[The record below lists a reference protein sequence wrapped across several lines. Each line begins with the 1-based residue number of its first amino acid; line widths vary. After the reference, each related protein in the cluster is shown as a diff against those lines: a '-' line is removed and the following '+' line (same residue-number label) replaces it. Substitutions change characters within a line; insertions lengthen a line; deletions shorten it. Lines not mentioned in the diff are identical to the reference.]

1 MRPKYLALHPTRLCK
16 CMHDSKRLRPAI
28 FAATMLQGLR
38 CICPPAPALLPAL
51 PGWRALCAAVLLG
64 AALPAFAAPSF
75 EQVRQAFASSESVLL
90 DRHGEEL
97 HRLRTNPQVRRGQW
111 VALEDISP
119 ALQTAMVYSEDKR
132 FYEHS
137 GVDWK
142 AAGAAAWGNLWNQKT
157 RGASTLTMQ
166 LVGLIDEDLRRG
178 AQRRSLMQKLGQ
190 TVAAQTLDAQWKK
203 SEILEAY
210 LNLVPFRG
218 EIVGIDALSR
228 TLFGK
233 AAHGLNEREAAI
245 AAVLVRAP
253 NAKPQA
259 VAQRACGLL
268 AQLQNVPRTPLL
280 CDSLSLF
287 ATGVMQ
293 RKAWSPSEGM
303 APHLAQRLLAGKA
316 GGSEVRTTL
325 SAPLQ
330 RYATE
335 QLRQTMHELSGR
347 NVRDG
352 AIVVLDNAT
361 GEVLAWV
368 GASAS
373 TSSAPQVDY
382 VLALR
387 QPGSTLKPFLYAQAI
402 AERRLTA
409 ASLLDDSSAA
419 IPTQSGLYVP
429 KNYDLNFRGWVSVR
443 QALAASLNVPAVRT
457 IGMVGVNRFA
467 SQLQRL
473 GIPLPH
479 TGDHYGY
486 SLALGSAEMSLLQ
499 LTNAY
504 RTLANGGL
512 HGQTHVQPAPSAS
525 ARKQTSPAALD
536 ARASFIVSH
545 ILSDNNA
552 RIATFGSNSV
562 LHTRFWTAVKT
573 GTSKDMRDN
582 WAIGYSERYTV
593 GVWVGNAQGQA
604 MWNVSGTTGAAP
616 VWAAIMRYLHRN
628 TPSHAPRPPAGLVQ
642 TRVDFGQPT
651 PSAAPASA
659 RPATLSTPPASHTEP
674 ARMEWFIQ
682 GTEQA
687 SFMRPQPA
695 AHTGAAHILNP
706 VNGTLLALDPDIPPK
721 RQRLWLRASAN
732 TGATHRWLINGK
744 PVGKGPALPWMPWP
758 GKHRIALQNA
768 QGQTLDEVQIEV
780 RGAAAKPQGHA
791 AAKRQQRPGPP
802 R

>member
-1 MRPKYLALHPTRLCK
+1 M
-16 CMHDSKRLRPAI
+16 KRLDAMPTAPMRGICLRA
-28 FAATMLQGLR
+28 FA
-38 CICPPAPALLPAL
+38 CALVFA
-51 PGWRALCAAVLLG
+51 
-64 AALPAFAAPSF
+64 AALPAHAIPSF
-75 EQVRQAFASSESVLL
+75 SQVKQEFASSESILL
-90 DRHGEEL
+90 DRDGVEL
-97 HRLRTNPQVRRGQW
+97 HRLRTNPNIRRGQW

-119 ALQTAMVYSEDKR
+119 ALQTAMVFSEDKR

-142 AAGAAAWGNLWNQKT
+142 AVSAAAWGNLWNEKT
-157 RGASTLTMQ
+157 RGASTLSMQ
-166 LVGLIDEDLRRG
+166 LVGLVNEDLRRG
-178 AQRRSLMQKLGQ
+178 QQRRTLLQKFGQ
-190 TVAAQTLDAQWKK
+190 AVSAQKLDAQWEK

-233 AAHGLNEREAAI
+233 AAHGLNAREAAI
-245 AAVLVRAP
+245 AAALVRAP
-253 NAKPQA
+253 NATPPA

-287 ATGVMQ
+287 ATGAMQ
-293 RKAWSPSEGM
+293 RKAWSPSEGI
-303 APHLAQRLLAGKA
+303 APHVAQRLLAGQQA
-316 GGSEVRTTL
+316 SGGSVRSTL

-330 RYATE
+330 RYAAE
-335 QLRQTMHELSGR
+335 QLRQTMHELTGR

-409 ASLLDDSSAA
+409 ASLLDDSAAA

-429 KNYDLNFRGWVSVR
+429 KNYDRHFRGWVSLR
-443 QALAASLNVPAVRT
+443 QAMASSLNVPAVRT

-467 SQLQRL
+467 EQLQRL
-473 GIPLPH
+473 GISLSH
-479 TGDHYGY
+479 TGDYYGY

-499 LTNAY
+499 LSNAY
-504 RTLANGGL
+504 RALANGGRYSETRIL
-512 HGQTHVQPAPSAS
+512 FQPDQQQAAASTSQPAS
-525 ARKQTSPAALD
+525 KPALQPAFRQALD

-552 RIATFGSNSV
+552 RIPTFGSNSV
-562 LHTRFWTAVKT
+562 LHTRFWSAVKT

-582 WAIGYSERYTV
+582 WALGYSERYTV

-604 MWNVSGTTGAAP
+604 MWDVSGTTGAAP
-616 VWAAIMRYLHRN
+616 IWASVMRYLHRS
-628 TPSHAPRPPAGLVQ
+628 TPSYPPQPPAGLVR
-642 TRVDFGQPT
+642 TRVEFGS
-651 PSAAPASA
+651 SASSPASA
-659 RPATLSTPPASHTEP
+659 PALKAGIASSNNAEP

-682 GTEQA
+682 GTEQT
-687 SFMRPQPA
+687 SFVRSQQQKTNPA
-695 AHTGAAHILNP
+695 TAHILNP
-706 VNGTLLALDPDIPPK
+706 VHGSLLALDPDIPPK
-721 RQRLWLRASAN
+721 RQRLMLRASA
-732 TGATHRWLINGK
+732 GASANSRWLIDDK
-744 PVGKGPALPWMPWP
+744 LVGKGATVPWMPWP
-758 GKHRIALQNA
+758 GKHRITLQSAN
-768 QGQTLDEVQIEV
+768 GQTLHEVQIEV
-780 RGAAAKPQGHA
+780 RGALVKPGHA
-791 AAKRQQRPGPP
+791 AGVKRAQR
-802 R
+802 

>member
-1 MRPKYLALHPTRLCK
+1 MRGAAASCCFYLLRAFACALV
-16 CMHDSKRLRPAI
+16 
-28 FAATMLQGLR
+28 FA
-38 CICPPAPALLPAL
+38 
-51 PGWRALCAAVLLG
+51 
-64 AALPAFAAPSF
+64 AALPAHAIPSF
-75 EQVRQAFASSESVLL
+75 SQVKQEFASSESILL
-90 DRHGEEL
+90 DRDGVEL
-97 HRLRTNPQVRRGQW
+97 HRLRTNPNIRRGQW

-119 ALQTAMVYSEDKR
+119 ALQTAMVFSEDKR

-142 AAGAAAWGNLWNQKT
+142 AVSAAAWGNLWNEKT
-157 RGASTLTMQ
+157 RGASTLSMQ
-166 LVGLIDEDLRRG
+166 LVGLVNEDLRRG
-178 AQRRSLMQKLGQ
+178 HQRRTLLQKFGQAVSAQKL
-190 TVAAQTLDAQWKK
+190 DAKWKK

-233 AAHGLNEREAAI
+233 AAHGLNAREAAI
-245 AAVLVRAP
+245 AAALVRAP
-253 NAKPQA
+253 NAKPPA
-259 VAQRACGLL
+259 VAQRACGVL

-287 ATGVMQ
+287 ATGAMQ
-293 RKAWSPSEGM
+293 RKAWSPSEGI
-303 APHLAQRLLAGKA
+303 APHVAQRLLAGQA
-316 GGSEVRTTL
+316 SGSSVRSTL

-335 QLRQTMHELSGR
+335 QLRQTMHELTGR

-409 ASLLDDSSAA
+409 ASLLDDSAAA

-429 KNYDLNFRGWVSVR
+429 KNYDRHFRGWVSLR
-443 QALAASLNVPAVRT
+443 QAMASSLNVPAVRT

-467 SQLQRL
+467 EQLQRL
-473 GIPLPH
+473 GISLSH
-479 TGDHYGY
+479 TGDYYGY

-499 LTNAY
+499 LSNAY
-504 RTLANGGL
+504 RALANGGRYSETRIL
-512 HGQTHVQPAPSAS
+512 FQPDQQQAAASTSQPAS
-525 ARKQTSPAALD
+525 KPALQPAFRQALD

-552 RIATFGSNSV
+552 RIPTFGSNSV
-562 LHTRFWTAVKT
+562 LHTRFWSAVKT

-582 WAIGYSERYTV
+582 WALGYSERYTV

-604 MWNVSGTTGAAP
+604 MWDVSGTTGAAP
-616 VWAAIMRYLHRN
+616 IWASVMRYLHRS
-628 TPSHAPRPPAGLVQ
+628 TPSRPPQPPAGLVR
-642 TRVDFGQPT
+642 TRVEFGS
-651 PSAAPASA
+651 SASSPASA
-659 RPATLSTPPASHTEP
+659 PALKAGIASSNNAEP

-682 GTEQA
+682 GTEQT
-687 SFMRPQPA
+687 SFVRSQQQKTNPA
-695 AHTGAAHILNP
+695 TAHILNP
-706 VNGTLLALDPDIPPK
+706 VHGSLLALDPDIPPK
-721 RQRLWLRASAN
+721 RQRLMLRASA
-732 TGATHRWLINGK
+732 GASANSRWLIDDK
-744 PVGKGPALPWMPWP
+744 LVGKGATVPWMPWP
-758 GKHRIALQNA
+758 GKHRITLQSAN
-768 QGQTLDEVQIEV
+768 GQTLHEVQIEV
-780 RGAAAKPQGHA
+780 RGALVKPGHA
-791 AAKRQQRPGPP
+791 AGVKRAQR
-802 R
+802 

>member
-1 MRPKYLALHPTRLCK
+1 MRGICLRAFACALV
-16 CMHDSKRLRPAI
+16 
-28 FAATMLQGLR
+28 FA
-38 CICPPAPALLPAL
+38 
-51 PGWRALCAAVLLG
+51 
-64 AALPAFAAPSF
+64 AALPAHAIPSF
-75 EQVRQAFASSESVLL
+75 SQVKQEFASSESILL
-90 DRHGEEL
+90 DRDGVEL
-97 HRLRTNPQVRRGQW
+97 HRLRTNPNIRRGQW

-119 ALQTAMVYSEDKR
+119 ALQTAMVFSEDKR

-142 AAGAAAWGNLWNQKT
+142 AVSAAAWGNLWNEKT
-157 RGASTLTMQ
+157 RGASTLSMQ
-166 LVGLIDEDLRRG
+166 LVGLVNEDLRRG
-178 AQRRSLMQKLGQ
+178 QQRRTLLQKFGQ
-190 TVAAQTLDAQWKK
+190 AVSAQKLDAQWEK

-233 AAHGLNEREAAI
+233 AAHGLNAREAAI
-245 AAVLVRAP
+245 AAALVRAP
-253 NAKPQA
+253 NATPPA

-287 ATGVMQ
+287 ATGAMQ
-293 RKAWSPSEGM
+293 RKAWSPSEGI
-303 APHLAQRLLAGKA
+303 APHVAQRLLAGQQA
-316 GGSEVRTTL
+316 SGGSVRSTL

-330 RYATE
+330 RYAAE
-335 QLRQTMHELSGR
+335 QLRQTMHELTGR

-409 ASLLDDSSAA
+409 ASLLDDSAAA

-429 KNYDLNFRGWVSVR
+429 KNYDRHFRGWVSLR
-443 QALAASLNVPAVRT
+443 QAMASSLNVPAVRT

-467 SQLQRL
+467 EQLQRL
-473 GIPLPH
+473 GISLPH
-479 TGDHYGY
+479 TGDYYGY

-499 LTNAY
+499 LSNAY
-504 RTLANGGL
+504 RALANGGRYSETRIL
-512 HGQTHVQPAPSAS
+512 FQPDQQQAAASASQPAS
-525 ARKQTSPAALD
+525 KPALQPAFRQALD

-552 RIATFGSNSV
+552 RIPTFGSNSV
-562 LHTRFWTAVKT
+562 LHTRFWSAVKT

-582 WAIGYSERYTV
+582 WALGYSERYTV

-604 MWNVSGTTGAAP
+604 MWDVSGTTGAAP
-616 VWAAIMRYLHRN
+616 IWASVMRYLHRS
-628 TPSHAPRPPAGLVQ
+628 TPSYPPQPPAGLVR
-642 TRVDFGQPT
+642 TRVEFGS
-651 PSAAPASA
+651 SASSPASA
-659 RPATLSTPPASHTEP
+659 PALKAGIASSNNAEP

-682 GTEQA
+682 GTEQT
-687 SFMRPQPA
+687 SFVRSQQQKTNPA
-695 AHTGAAHILNP
+695 TAHILNP
-706 VNGTLLALDPDIPPK
+706 VHGSLLALDPDIPPK
-721 RQRLWLRASAN
+721 RQRLMLRASA
-732 TGATHRWLINGK
+732 GASANSRWLIDDK
-744 PVGKGPALPWMPWP
+744 LVGKGATVPWMPWP
-758 GKHRIALQNA
+758 GKHRITLQSAN
-768 QGQTLDEVQIEV
+768 GQTLHEVQIEV
-780 RGAAAKPQGHA
+780 RGALVKPGHA
-791 AAKRQQRPGPP
+791 AGAKRAQR
-802 R
+802 

>member
-1 MRPKYLALHPTRLCK
+1 MARRTAGAAPAAGWEYLSLH
-16 CMHDSKRLRPAI
+16 MKRLDAMPTAPMRGICLRA
-28 FAATMLQGLR
+28 FA
-38 CICPPAPALLPAL
+38 CALVFA
-51 PGWRALCAAVLLG
+51 
-64 AALPAFAAPSF
+64 AALPAHAIPSF
-75 EQVRQAFASSESVLL
+75 SQVKQEFASSESILL
-90 DRHGEEL
+90 DRDGVEL
-97 HRLRTNPQVRRGQW
+97 HRLRTNPNIRRGQW

-119 ALQTAMVYSEDKR
+119 ALQTAMVFSEDKR

-142 AAGAAAWGNLWNQKT
+142 AVSAAAWGNLWNEKT
-157 RGASTLTMQ
+157 RGASTLSMQ
-166 LVGLIDEDLRRG
+166 LVGLVNEDLRRG
-178 AQRRSLMQKLGQ
+178 QQRRTLLQKFGQ
-190 TVAAQTLDAQWKK
+190 AVSAQKLDAQWEK

-233 AAHGLNEREAAI
+233 AAHGLNAREAAI
-245 AAVLVRAP
+245 AAALVRAP
-253 NAKPQA
+253 NATPPA

-287 ATGVMQ
+287 ATGAMQ
-293 RKAWSPSEGM
+293 RKAWSPSEGI
-303 APHLAQRLLAGKA
+303 APHVAQRLLAGQQA
-316 GGSEVRTTL
+316 SGGSVRSTL

-330 RYATE
+330 RYAAE
-335 QLRQTMHELSGR
+335 QLRQTMHELTGR

-409 ASLLDDSSAA
+409 ASLLDDSAAA

-429 KNYDLNFRGWVSVR
+429 KNYDRHFRGWVSLR
-443 QALAASLNVPAVRT
+443 QAMASSLNVPAVRT

-467 SQLQRL
+467 EQLQRL
-473 GIPLPH
+473 GISLSH
-479 TGDHYGY
+479 TGDYYGY

-499 LTNAY
+499 LSNAY
-504 RTLANGGL
+504 RALANGGRYSETRIL
-512 HGQTHVQPAPSAS
+512 FQPDQQQAAASTSQPAS
-525 ARKQTSPAALD
+525 KPALQPAFRQALD

-552 RIATFGSNSV
+552 RIPTFGSNSV
-562 LHTRFWTAVKT
+562 LHTRFWSAVKT

-582 WAIGYSERYTV
+582 WALGYSERYTV

-604 MWNVSGTTGAAP
+604 MWDVSGTTGAAP
-616 VWAAIMRYLHRN
+616 IWASVMRYLHRS
-628 TPSHAPRPPAGLVQ
+628 TPSRPPQPPAGLVR
-642 TRVDFGQPT
+642 TRVEFGS
-651 PSAAPASA
+651 SASSPASA
-659 RPATLSTPPASHTEP
+659 PALKAGIASSNNAEP

-682 GTEQA
+682 GTEQT
-687 SFMRPQPA
+687 SFVRSQQKPNPA
-695 AHTGAAHILNP
+695 TAHILNP
-706 VNGTLLALDPDIPPK
+706 VHGSLLALDPDIPPK
-721 RQRLWLRASAN
+721 RQRLMLRASA
-732 TGATHRWLINGK
+732 GASANSRWLIDDK
-744 PVGKGPALPWMPWP
+744 LVGKGATVPWMPWP
-758 GKHRIALQNA
+758 GKHRITLQSAN
-768 QGQTLDEVQIEV
+768 GQTLHEVQIEV
-780 RGAAAKPQGHA
+780 RGALVKPGHA
-791 AAKRQQRPGPP
+791 AGVKRAQR
-802 R
+802 

>member
-1 MRPKYLALHPTRLCK
+1 MRGICLRAFACALV
-16 CMHDSKRLRPAI
+16 
-28 FAATMLQGLR
+28 FA
-38 CICPPAPALLPAL
+38 
-51 PGWRALCAAVLLG
+51 
-64 AALPAFAAPSF
+64 AALPAHAIPSF
-75 EQVRQAFASSESVLL
+75 SQVKQEFASSESILL
-90 DRHGEEL
+90 DRDGVEL
-97 HRLRTNPQVRRGQW
+97 HRLRTNPNIRRGQW

-119 ALQTAMVYSEDKR
+119 ALQTAMVFSEDKR

-142 AAGAAAWGNLWNQKT
+142 AVSAAAWGNLWNEKT
-157 RGASTLTMQ
+157 RGASTLSMQ
-166 LVGLIDEDLRRG
+166 LVGLVNEDLRRG
-178 AQRRSLMQKLGQ
+178 QQRRTLLQKFGQ
-190 TVAAQTLDAQWKK
+190 AVSAQKLDAQWEK

-233 AAHGLNEREAAI
+233 AAHGLNAREAAI
-245 AAVLVRAP
+245 AAALVRAP
-253 NAKPQA
+253 NATPPA

-287 ATGVMQ
+287 ATGAMQ
-293 RKAWSPSEGM
+293 RKAWSPSEGI
-303 APHLAQRLLAGKA
+303 APHVAQRLLAGQQA
-316 GGSEVRTTL
+316 SGGSVRSTL

-330 RYATE
+330 RYAAE
-335 QLRQTMHELSGR
+335 QLRQTMHELTGR

-409 ASLLDDSSAA
+409 ASLLDDSAAA

-429 KNYDLNFRGWVSVR
+429 KNYDRHFRGWVSLR
-443 QALAASLNVPAVRT
+443 QAMASSLNVPAVRT

-467 SQLQRL
+467 EQLQRL
-473 GIPLPH
+473 GISLSH
-479 TGDHYGY
+479 TGDYYGY

-499 LTNAY
+499 LSNAY
-504 RTLANGGL
+504 RALANGGRYSETRIL
-512 HGQTHVQPAPSAS
+512 FQPDQQQAAASTSQPAS
-525 ARKQTSPAALD
+525 KPALQPAFRQALD

-552 RIATFGSNSV
+552 RIPTFGSNSV
-562 LHTRFWTAVKT
+562 LHTRFWSAVKT

-582 WAIGYSERYTV
+582 WALGYSERYTV

-604 MWNVSGTTGAAP
+604 MWDVSGTTGAAP
-616 VWAAIMRYLHRN
+616 IWASVMRYLHRS
-628 TPSHAPRPPAGLVQ
+628 TPSRPPQPPAGLVR
-642 TRVDFGQPT
+642 TRVEFGS
-651 PSAAPASA
+651 SASSPASA
-659 RPATLSTPPASHTEP
+659 PALKAGIASSNNAEP

-682 GTEQA
+682 GTEQT
-687 SFMRPQPA
+687 SFVRSQQKPNPA
-695 AHTGAAHILNP
+695 TAHILNP
-706 VNGTLLALDPDIPPK
+706 VHGSLLALDPDIPPK
-721 RQRLWLRASAN
+721 RQRLMLRASA
-732 TGATHRWLINGK
+732 GASANSRWLIDDK
-744 PVGKGPALPWMPWP
+744 LVGKGATVPWMPWP
-758 GKHRIALQNA
+758 GKHRITLQSAN
-768 QGQTLDEVQIEV
+768 GQTLHEVQIEV
-780 RGAAAKPQGHA
+780 RGALVKPGHA
-791 AAKRQQRPGPP
+791 AGAKRAQR
-802 R
+802 

>member
-1 MRPKYLALHPTRLCK
+1 MRGICLRAFACALV
-16 CMHDSKRLRPAI
+16 
-28 FAATMLQGLR
+28 FA
-38 CICPPAPALLPAL
+38 
-51 PGWRALCAAVLLG
+51 
-64 AALPAFAAPSF
+64 AALPAHAIPSF
-75 EQVRQAFASSESVLL
+75 SQVKQEFASSESILL
-90 DRHGEEL
+90 DRDGVEL
-97 HRLRTNPQVRRGQW
+97 HRLRTNPNIRRGQW

-119 ALQTAMVYSEDKR
+119 ALQTAMVFSEDKR

-142 AAGAAAWGNLWNQKT
+142 AVSAAAWGNLWNEKT
-157 RGASTLTMQ
+157 RGASTLSMQ
-166 LVGLIDEDLRRG
+166 LVGLVNEDLRRG
-178 AQRRSLMQKLGQ
+178 QQRRTLLQKFGQ
-190 TVAAQTLDAQWKK
+190 AVSAQKLDAQWEK

-233 AAHGLNEREAAI
+233 AAHGLNAREAAI
-245 AAVLVRAP
+245 AAALVRAP
-253 NAKPQA
+253 NATPPA

-287 ATGVMQ
+287 ATGAMQ
-293 RKAWSPSEGM
+293 RKAWSPSEGI
-303 APHLAQRLLAGKA
+303 APHVAQRLLAGQQA
-316 GGSEVRTTL
+316 SGGSVRSTL

-330 RYATE
+330 RYAAE
-335 QLRQTMHELSGR
+335 QLRQTMHELTGR

-409 ASLLDDSSAA
+409 ASLLDDSAAA

-429 KNYDLNFRGWVSVR
+429 KNYDRHFRGWVSLR
-443 QALAASLNVPAVRT
+443 QAMASSLNVPAVRT

-467 SQLQRL
+467 EQLQRL
-473 GIPLPH
+473 GISLSH
-479 TGDHYGY
+479 TGDYYGY

-499 LTNAY
+499 LSNAY
-504 RTLANGGL
+504 RALANGGRYSETRIL
-512 HGQTHVQPAPSAS
+512 FQPDQQQAAASTSQPAS
-525 ARKQTSPAALD
+525 KPALQPAFRQALD

-552 RIATFGSNSV
+552 RIPTFGSNSV
-562 LHTRFWTAVKT
+562 LHTRFWSAVKT

-582 WAIGYSERYTV
+582 WALGYSERYTV

-604 MWNVSGTTGAAP
+604 MWDVSGTTGAAP
-616 VWAAIMRYLHRN
+616 IWASVMRYLHRS
-628 TPSHAPRPPAGLVQ
+628 TPSRPPQPPAGLVR
-642 TRVDFGQPT
+642 TRVEFGS
-651 PSAAPASA
+651 SASSPASA
-659 RPATLSTPPASHTEP
+659 PALKAGIASSNNAEP

-682 GTEQA
+682 GTEQT
-687 SFMRPQPA
+687 SFVRSQQQKTNPA
-695 AHTGAAHILNP
+695 TAHILNP
-706 VNGTLLALDPDIPPK
+706 VHGSLLALDPDIPPK
-721 RQRLWLRASAN
+721 RQRLMLRASA
-732 TGATHRWLINGK
+732 GASANSRWLIDDK
-744 PVGKGPALPWMPWP
+744 LVGKGATVPWMPWP
-758 GKHRIALQNA
+758 GKHRITLQSAN
-768 QGQTLDEVQIEV
+768 GQTLHEVQIEV
-780 RGAAAKPQGHA
+780 RGALVKPGHA
-791 AAKRQQRPGPP
+791 AGAKRAQR
-802 R
+802 

>member
-1 MRPKYLALHPTRLCK
+1 MRGICLRAFACALV
-16 CMHDSKRLRPAI
+16 
-28 FAATMLQGLR
+28 FA
-38 CICPPAPALLPAL
+38 
-51 PGWRALCAAVLLG
+51 
-64 AALPAFAAPSF
+64 AALPAHAIPSF
-75 EQVRQAFASSESVLL
+75 SQVKQEFASSESILL
-90 DRHGEEL
+90 DRDGVEL
-97 HRLRTNPQVRRGQW
+97 HRLRTNPNIRRGQW

-119 ALQTAMVYSEDKR
+119 ALQTAMVFSEDKR

-142 AAGAAAWGNLWNQKT
+142 AVSAAAWGNLWNEKT
-157 RGASTLTMQ
+157 RGASTLSMQ
-166 LVGLIDEDLRRG
+166 LVGLVNEDLRRG
-178 AQRRSLMQKLGQ
+178 QQRRTLLQKFGQ
-190 TVAAQTLDAQWKK
+190 AVSAQKLDAQWEK

-233 AAHGLNEREAAI
+233 AAHGLNAREAAI
-245 AAVLVRAP
+245 AAALVRAP
-253 NAKPQA
+253 NATPPA

-287 ATGVMQ
+287 ATGAMQ
-293 RKAWSPSEGM
+293 RKAWSPSEGI
-303 APHLAQRLLAGKA
+303 APHVAQRLLAGQQA
-316 GGSEVRTTL
+316 SGGSVRSTL

-330 RYATE
+330 RYAAE
-335 QLRQTMHELSGR
+335 QLRQTMHELTGR

-409 ASLLDDSSAA
+409 ASLLDDSAAA

-429 KNYDLNFRGWVSVR
+429 KNYDRHFRGWVSLR
-443 QALAASLNVPAVRT
+443 QAMASSLNVPAVRT

-467 SQLQRL
+467 EQLQRL
-473 GIPLPH
+473 GISLPH
-479 TGDHYGY
+479 TGDYYGY

-499 LTNAY
+499 LSNAY
-504 RTLANGGL
+504 RALANGGRYSETRIL
-512 HGQTHVQPAPSAS
+512 FQPDQQQAAASTSQPAS
-525 ARKQTSPAALD
+525 KPALQPAFRQALD

-552 RIATFGSNSV
+552 RIPTFGSNSV
-562 LHTRFWTAVKT
+562 LHTRFWSAVKT

-582 WAIGYSERYTV
+582 WALGYSERYTV

-604 MWNVSGTTGAAP
+604 MWDVSGTTGAAP
-616 VWAAIMRYLHRN
+616 IWASVMRYLHRS
-628 TPSHAPRPPAGLVQ
+628 TPSYPPQPPAGLVR
-642 TRVDFGQPT
+642 TRVEFGS
-651 PSAAPASA
+651 SASSPASA
-659 RPATLSTPPASHTEP
+659 PALKAGIASSNNAEP

-682 GTEQA
+682 GTEQT
-687 SFMRPQPA
+687 SFVRSQQKPNPA
-695 AHTGAAHILNP
+695 TAHILNP
-706 VNGTLLALDPDIPPK
+706 VHGSLLALDPDIPPK
-721 RQRLWLRASAN
+721 RQRLMLRASA
-732 TGATHRWLINGK
+732 GASANSRWLIDDK
-744 PVGKGPALPWMPWP
+744 LVGKGATVPWMPWP
-758 GKHRIALQNA
+758 GKHRITLQSAN
-768 QGQTLDEVQIEV
+768 GQTLHEVQIEV
-780 RGAAAKPQGHA
+780 RGALVKPGHA
-791 AAKRQQRPGPP
+791 AGVKRAQR
-802 R
+802 

>member
-1 MRPKYLALHPTRLCK
+1 MARRTAGAAPAAGWEYLSLH
-16 CMHDSKRLRPAI
+16 MKRLDAMPTAPMRGICLRA
-28 FAATMLQGLR
+28 FA
-38 CICPPAPALLPAL
+38 CALVFA
-51 PGWRALCAAVLLG
+51 
-64 AALPAFAAPSF
+64 AALPAHAIPSF
-75 EQVRQAFASSESVLL
+75 SQVKQEFASSESILL
-90 DRHGEEL
+90 DRDGVEL
-97 HRLRTNPQVRRGQW
+97 HRLRTNPNIRRGQW

-119 ALQTAMVYSEDKR
+119 ALQTAMVFSEDKR

-142 AAGAAAWGNLWNQKT
+142 AVSAAAWGNLWNEKT
-157 RGASTLTMQ
+157 RGASTLSMQ
-166 LVGLIDEDLRRG
+166 LVGLVNEDLRRG
-178 AQRRSLMQKLGQ
+178 QQRRTLLQKFGQ
-190 TVAAQTLDAQWKK
+190 AVSAQKLDAQWEK

-233 AAHGLNEREAAI
+233 AAHGLNAREAAI
-245 AAVLVRAP
+245 AAALVRAP
-253 NAKPQA
+253 NATPPA

-287 ATGVMQ
+287 ATGAMQ
-293 RKAWSPSEGM
+293 RKAWSPSEGI
-303 APHLAQRLLAGKA
+303 APHVAQRLLAGQQA
-316 GGSEVRTTL
+316 SGGSVRSTL

-330 RYATE
+330 RYAAE
-335 QLRQTMHELSGR
+335 QLRQTMHELTGR

-409 ASLLDDSSAA
+409 ASLLDDSAAA

-429 KNYDLNFRGWVSVR
+429 KNYDRHFRGWVSLR
-443 QALAASLNVPAVRT
+443 QAMASSLNVPAVRT

-467 SQLQRL
+467 EQLQRL
-473 GIPLPH
+473 GISLPH
-479 TGDHYGY
+479 TGDYYGY

-499 LTNAY
+499 LSNAY
-504 RTLANGGL
+504 RALANGGRYSETRIL
-512 HGQTHVQPAPSAS
+512 FQPDQQQAAASASQPAS
-525 ARKQTSPAALD
+525 KPALQPAFRQALD

-552 RIATFGSNSV
+552 RIPTFGSNSV
-562 LHTRFWTAVKT
+562 LHTRFWSAVKT

-582 WAIGYSERYTV
+582 WALGYSERYTV

-604 MWNVSGTTGAAP
+604 MWDVSGTTGAAP
-616 VWAAIMRYLHRN
+616 IWASVMRYLHRS
-628 TPSHAPRPPAGLVQ
+628 TPSYPPQPPAGLVR
-642 TRVDFGQPT
+642 TRVEFGS
-651 PSAAPASA
+651 SASSPASA
-659 RPATLSTPPASHTEP
+659 PALKAGIASSNNAEP

-682 GTEQA
+682 GTEQT
-687 SFMRPQPA
+687 SFVRSQQKPNPA
-695 AHTGAAHILNP
+695 TAHILNP
-706 VNGTLLALDPDIPPK
+706 VHGSLLALDPDIPPK
-721 RQRLWLRASAN
+721 RQRLMLRASA
-732 TGATHRWLINGK
+732 GASANSRWLIDDK
-744 PVGKGPALPWMPWP
+744 LVGKGATVPWMPWP
-758 GKHRIALQNA
+758 GKHRITLQSAN
-768 QGQTLDEVQIEV
+768 GQTLHEVQIEV
-780 RGAAAKPQGHA
+780 RGALVKPGHA
-791 AAKRQQRPGPP
+791 AGAKRAQR
-802 R
+802 

>member
-1 MRPKYLALHPTRLCK
+1 MGGAGRTICSNDWRGLLLALCLSAASLPT
-16 CMHDSKRLRPAI
+16 
-28 FAATMLQGLR
+28 Q
-38 CICPPAPALLPAL
+38 AL
-51 PGWRALCAAVLLG
+51 PS
-64 AALPAFAAPSF
+64 FA
-75 EQVRQAFASSESVLL
+75 QVRQSFASSESVLL
-90 DRHGEEL
+90 DRHGNEL

-119 ALQTAMVYSEDKR
+119 ALQSALIYSEDKR
-132 FYEHS
+132 FYQHS
-137 GVDWK
+137 GVDWR
-142 AAGAAAWGNLWNQKT
+142 AVGAAAWGNVWNQKT

-166 LVGLIDEDLRRG
+166 LVGLMNDDLRRG
-178 AQRRSLMQKLGQ
+178 THRRSLMQKFGQ
-190 TVAAQTLDAQWKK
+190 AISAQTLDAQWQK

-218 EIVGIDALSR
+218 EMVGIDALSR

-233 AAHGLNEREAAI
+233 APHGLNEREAAI

-253 NAKPQA
+253 NATPQA

-268 AQLQNVPRTPLL
+268 AQMHQVARTPLL

-303 APHLAQRLLAGKA
+303 APHLAQRLLAGQP
-316 GGSEVRTTL
+316 GGSQMRTTL

-335 QLRQTMHELSGR
+335 QLRQTLHELTGR

-352 AIVVLDNAT
+352 AIIVLDNAT
-361 GEVLAWV
+361 GDVLAWV
-368 GASAS
+368 GASAT

-382 VLALR
+382 VLAPR

-409 ASLLDDSSAA
+409 ASLLDDSAAA

-429 KNYDLNFRGWVSVR
+429 NNYDRHFRGWVSLR
-443 QALAASLNVPAVRT
+443 QAVAASLNVPAVRT

-467 SQLQRL
+467 DQLQRL
-473 GIPLPH
+473 GITLRH
-479 TGDHYGY
+479 TGEHYGY
-486 SLALGSAEMSLLQ
+486 SLALGSAEMNLLQ
-499 LTNAY
+499 LSNAY
-504 RTLANGGL
+504 RALANGG
-512 HGQTHVQPAPSAS
+512 
-525 ARKQTSPAALD
+525 RYSPARWLAAAGQPPAAKQVLD
-536 ARASFIVSH
+536 ARASFIINH
-545 ILSDNNA
+545 ILADNNA
-552 RIATFGSNSV
+552 RIPTFGSNSV

-604 MWNVSGTTGAAP
+604 MWDVSGTTGAAP
-616 VWAAIMRYLHRN
+616 IWAALMRHLHRDL
-628 TPSHAPRPPAGLVQ
+628 PSRAPQPPAGLVQ
-642 TRVDFGQPT
+642 TRVTFSHLPD
-651 PSAAPASA
+651 
-659 RPATLSTPPASHTEP
+659 RPVGRSASHTASPATARTHHAARHAHFSTNAKAHGQASQQTNQQANGGETNGSSEP
-674 ARMEWFIQ
+674 PRMEWFIQ

-687 SFMRPQPA
+687 AFVRPPSSAQA
-695 AHTGAAHILNP
+695 ATARILNP
-706 VNGTLLALDPDIPPK
+706 VSGSLLALDPDIPPQ
-721 RQRLWLRASAN
+721 RQRLMLRASA
-732 TGATHRWLINGK
+732 ASASAHAYRWLINGK
-744 PVGKGPALPWMPWP
+744 RLGQGQTLPWLPWP
-758 GKHRIALQNA
+758 GKHRITLQSA

-780 RGAAAKPQGHA
+780 RGAAVAKHA
-791 AAKRQQRPGPP
+791 AQPGSQR
-802 R
+802 RR

>member
-1 MRPKYLALHPTRLCK
+1 MRGICLRAFACALV
-16 CMHDSKRLRPAI
+16 
-28 FAATMLQGLR
+28 FA
-38 CICPPAPALLPAL
+38 
-51 PGWRALCAAVLLG
+51 
-64 AALPAFAAPSF
+64 AALPAHAIPSF
-75 EQVRQAFASSESVLL
+75 SQVKQEFASSESILL
-90 DRHGEEL
+90 DRDGVEL
-97 HRLRTNPQVRRGQW
+97 HRLRTNPNIRRGQW

-119 ALQTAMVYSEDKR
+119 ALQTAMVFSEDKR

-142 AAGAAAWGNLWNQKT
+142 AVSAAAWGNLWNEKT
-157 RGASTLTMQ
+157 RGASTLSMQ
-166 LVGLIDEDLRRG
+166 LVGLVNEDLRRG
-178 AQRRSLMQKLGQ
+178 QQRRTLLQKFGQ
-190 TVAAQTLDAQWKK
+190 AVSAQKLDAQWEK

-233 AAHGLNEREAAI
+233 AAHGLNAREAAI
-245 AAVLVRAP
+245 AAALVRAP
-253 NAKPQA
+253 NATPPA

-287 ATGVMQ
+287 ATGAMQ
-293 RKAWSPSEGM
+293 RKAWSPSEGI
-303 APHLAQRLLAGKA
+303 APHVAQRLLAGQQA
-316 GGSEVRTTL
+316 SGGSVRSTL

-330 RYATE
+330 RYAAE
-335 QLRQTMHELSGR
+335 QLRQTMHELTGR

-409 ASLLDDSSAA
+409 ASLLDDSAAA

-429 KNYDLNFRGWVSVR
+429 KNYDRHFRGWVSLR
-443 QALAASLNVPAVRT
+443 QAMASSLNVPAVRT

-467 SQLQRL
+467 EQLQRL
-473 GIPLPH
+473 GISLSH
-479 TGDHYGY
+479 TGDYYGY

-499 LTNAY
+499 LSNAY
-504 RTLANGGL
+504 RALANGGRYSETRIL
-512 HGQTHVQPAPSAS
+512 FQPDQQQAAASASQPAS
-525 ARKQTSPAALD
+525 KPALQPAFRQALD

-552 RIATFGSNSV
+552 RIPTFGSNSV
-562 LHTRFWTAVKT
+562 LHTRFWSAVKT

-582 WAIGYSERYTV
+582 WALGYSERYTV

-604 MWNVSGTTGAAP
+604 MWDVSGTTGAAP
-616 VWAAIMRYLHRN
+616 IWASVMRYLHRS
-628 TPSHAPRPPAGLVQ
+628 TPSYPPQPPAGLVR
-642 TRVDFGQPT
+642 TRVEFGS
-651 PSAAPASA
+651 SASSPASA
-659 RPATLSTPPASHTEP
+659 PALKAGIASSNNAEP

-682 GTEQA
+682 GTEQT
-687 SFMRPQPA
+687 SFVRSQQKPNPA
-695 AHTGAAHILNP
+695 TAHILNP
-706 VNGTLLALDPDIPPK
+706 VHGSLLALDPDIPPK
-721 RQRLWLRASAN
+721 RQRLMLRASA
-732 TGATHRWLINGK
+732 GASANSRWLIDDK
-744 PVGKGPALPWMPWP
+744 LVGKGATVPWMPWP
-758 GKHRIALQNA
+758 GKHRITLQSAN
-768 QGQTLDEVQIEV
+768 GQTLHEVQIEV
-780 RGAAAKPQGHA
+780 RGALVKPGHA
-791 AAKRQQRPGPP
+791 AGAKRAQR
-802 R
+802 

>member
-1 MRPKYLALHPTRLCK
+1 MARRTAGAAPAAGWEYLSLH
-16 CMHDSKRLRPAI
+16 MKRLDAMPTAPMRGICLRA
-28 FAATMLQGLR
+28 FA
-38 CICPPAPALLPAL
+38 CALVFA
-51 PGWRALCAAVLLG
+51 
-64 AALPAFAAPSF
+64 AALPAHAIPSF
-75 EQVRQAFASSESVLL
+75 SQVKQEFASSESILL
-90 DRHGEEL
+90 DRDGVEL
-97 HRLRTNPQVRRGQW
+97 HRLRTNPNIRRGQW

-119 ALQTAMVYSEDKR
+119 ALQTAMVFSEDKR

-142 AAGAAAWGNLWNQKT
+142 AVSAAAWGNLWNEKT
-157 RGASTLTMQ
+157 RGASTLSMQ
-166 LVGLIDEDLRRG
+166 LVGLVNEDLRRG
-178 AQRRSLMQKLGQ
+178 QQRRTLLQKFGQ
-190 TVAAQTLDAQWKK
+190 AVSAQKLDAQWEK

-233 AAHGLNEREAAI
+233 AAHGLNAREAAI
-245 AAVLVRAP
+245 AAALVRAP
-253 NAKPQA
+253 NATPPA

-287 ATGVMQ
+287 ATGAMQ
-293 RKAWSPSEGM
+293 RKAWSPSEGI
-303 APHLAQRLLAGKA
+303 APHVAQRLLAGQQA
-316 GGSEVRTTL
+316 SGGSVRSTL

-330 RYATE
+330 RYAAE
-335 QLRQTMHELSGR
+335 QLRQTMHELTGR

-409 ASLLDDSSAA
+409 ASLLDDSAAA

-429 KNYDLNFRGWVSVR
+429 KNYDRHFRGWVSLR
-443 QALAASLNVPAVRT
+443 QAMASSLNVPAVRT

-467 SQLQRL
+467 EQLQRL
-473 GIPLPH
+473 GISLPH
-479 TGDHYGY
+479 TGDYYGY

-499 LTNAY
+499 LSNAY
-504 RTLANGGL
+504 RALANGGRYSETRIL
-512 HGQTHVQPAPSAS
+512 FQPDQQQAAASTSQPAS
-525 ARKQTSPAALD
+525 KPALQPAFRQALD

-552 RIATFGSNSV
+552 RIPTFGSNSV
-562 LHTRFWTAVKT
+562 LHTRFWSAVKT

-582 WAIGYSERYTV
+582 WALGYSERYTV

-604 MWNVSGTTGAAP
+604 MWDVSGTTGAAP
-616 VWAAIMRYLHRN
+616 IWASVMRYLHRS
-628 TPSHAPRPPAGLVQ
+628 TPSRPPQPPAGLVR
-642 TRVDFGQPT
+642 TRVEFGS
-651 PSAAPASA
+651 SASSPASA
-659 RPATLSTPPASHTEP
+659 PALKAGIASSNNAEP

-682 GTEQA
+682 GTEQT
-687 SFMRPQPA
+687 SFVRSQQQKTNPA
-695 AHTGAAHILNP
+695 TAHILNP
-706 VNGTLLALDPDIPPK
+706 VHGSLLALDPDIPPK
-721 RQRLWLRASAN
+721 RQRLMLRASA
-732 TGATHRWLINGK
+732 GASANSRWLIDDK
-744 PVGKGPALPWMPWP
+744 LVGKGATVPWMPWP
-758 GKHRIALQNA
+758 GKHRITLQSAN
-768 QGQTLDEVQIEV
+768 GQTLHEVQIEV
-780 RGAAAKPQGHA
+780 RGALVKPGHA
-791 AAKRQQRPGPP
+791 AGAKRAQR
-802 R
+802 

>member
-1 MRPKYLALHPTRLCK
+1 MRGICLRAFACALV
-16 CMHDSKRLRPAI
+16 
-28 FAATMLQGLR
+28 FA
-38 CICPPAPALLPAL
+38 
-51 PGWRALCAAVLLG
+51 
-64 AALPAFAAPSF
+64 AALPAHAIPSF
-75 EQVRQAFASSESVLL
+75 SQVKQEFASSESILL
-90 DRHGEEL
+90 DRDGVEL
-97 HRLRTNPQVRRGQW
+97 HRLRTNPNIRRGQW

-119 ALQTAMVYSEDKR
+119 ALQTAMVFSEDKR

-142 AAGAAAWGNLWNQKT
+142 AVSAAAWGNLWNEKT
-157 RGASTLTMQ
+157 RGASTLSMQ
-166 LVGLIDEDLRRG
+166 LVGLVNEDLRRG
-178 AQRRSLMQKLGQ
+178 QQRRTLLQKFGQ
-190 TVAAQTLDAQWKK
+190 AVSAQKLDAQWEK

-233 AAHGLNEREAAI
+233 AAHGLNAREAAI
-245 AAVLVRAP
+245 AAALVRAP
-253 NAKPQA
+253 NATPPA

-287 ATGVMQ
+287 ATGAMQ
-293 RKAWSPSEGM
+293 RKAWSPSEGI
-303 APHLAQRLLAGKA
+303 APHVAQRLLAGQQA
-316 GGSEVRTTL
+316 SGGSVRSTL

-330 RYATE
+330 RYAAE
-335 QLRQTMHELSGR
+335 QLRQTMHELTGR

-409 ASLLDDSSAA
+409 ASLLDDSAAA

-429 KNYDLNFRGWVSVR
+429 KNYDRHFRGWVSLR
-443 QALAASLNVPAVRT
+443 QAMASSLNVPAVRT

-467 SQLQRL
+467 EQLQRL
-473 GIPLPH
+473 GISLPH
-479 TGDHYGY
+479 TGDYYGY

-499 LTNAY
+499 LSNAY
-504 RTLANGGL
+504 RALANGGRYSETRIL
-512 HGQTHVQPAPSAS
+512 FQPDQQQAAASASQPAS
-525 ARKQTSPAALD
+525 KPALQPAFRQALD

-552 RIATFGSNSV
+552 RIPTFGSNSV
-562 LHTRFWTAVKT
+562 LHTRFWSAVKT

-582 WAIGYSERYTV
+582 WALGYSERYTV

-604 MWNVSGTTGAAP
+604 MWDVSGTTGAAP
-616 VWAAIMRYLHRN
+616 IWASVMRYLHRS
-628 TPSHAPRPPAGLVQ
+628 TPSRPPQPPAGLVR
-642 TRVDFGQPT
+642 TRVEFGS
-651 PSAAPASA
+651 SASSPASA
-659 RPATLSTPPASHTEP
+659 PALKAGIASSNNAEP

-682 GTEQA
+682 GTEQT
-687 SFMRPQPA
+687 SFVRSQQKPNPA
-695 AHTGAAHILNP
+695 TAHILNP
-706 VNGTLLALDPDIPPK
+706 VHGSLLALDPDIPPK
-721 RQRLWLRASAN
+721 RQRLMLRASA
-732 TGATHRWLINGK
+732 GASANSRWLIDDK
-744 PVGKGPALPWMPWP
+744 LVGKGATVPWMPWP
-758 GKHRIALQNA
+758 GKHRITLQSAN
-768 QGQTLDEVQIEV
+768 GQTLHEVQIEV
-780 RGAAAKPQGHA
+780 RGALVKPGHA
-791 AAKRQQRPGPP
+791 AGAKRAQR
-802 R
+802 

>member
-1 MRPKYLALHPTRLCK
+1 MRGICLRAFACALV
-16 CMHDSKRLRPAI
+16 
-28 FAATMLQGLR
+28 FA
-38 CICPPAPALLPAL
+38 
-51 PGWRALCAAVLLG
+51 
-64 AALPAFAAPSF
+64 AALPAHAIPSF
-75 EQVRQAFASSESVLL
+75 SQVKQEFASSESILL
-90 DRHGEEL
+90 DRDGVEL
-97 HRLRTNPQVRRGQW
+97 HRLRTNPNIRRGQW

-119 ALQTAMVYSEDKR
+119 ALQTAMVFSEDKR

-142 AAGAAAWGNLWNQKT
+142 AVSAAAWGNLWNEKT
-157 RGASTLTMQ
+157 RGASTLSMQ
-166 LVGLIDEDLRRG
+166 LVGLVNEDLRRG
-178 AQRRSLMQKLGQ
+178 QQRRTLLQKFGQ
-190 TVAAQTLDAQWKK
+190 AVSAQKLDAQWEK

-233 AAHGLNEREAAI
+233 AAHGLNAREAAI
-245 AAVLVRAP
+245 AAALVRAP
-253 NAKPQA
+253 NATPPA

-287 ATGVMQ
+287 ATGAMQ
-293 RKAWSPSEGM
+293 RKAWSPSEGI
-303 APHLAQRLLAGKA
+303 APHVAQRLLAGQQA
-316 GGSEVRTTL
+316 SGGSVRSTL

-330 RYATE
+330 RYAAE
-335 QLRQTMHELSGR
+335 QLRQTMHELTGR

-409 ASLLDDSSAA
+409 ASLLDDSAAA

-429 KNYDLNFRGWVSVR
+429 KNYDRHFRGWVSLR
-443 QALAASLNVPAVRT
+443 QAMASSLNVPAVRT

-467 SQLQRL
+467 EQLQRL
-473 GIPLPH
+473 GISLPH
-479 TGDHYGY
+479 TGDYYGY

-499 LTNAY
+499 LSNAY
-504 RTLANGGL
+504 RALANGGRYSETRIL
-512 HGQTHVQPAPSAS
+512 FQPDQQQAAASASQPAS
-525 ARKQTSPAALD
+525 KPALQPAFRQALD

-552 RIATFGSNSV
+552 RIPTFGSNSV
-562 LHTRFWTAVKT
+562 LHTRFWSAVKT

-582 WAIGYSERYTV
+582 WALGYSERYTV

-604 MWNVSGTTGAAP
+604 MWDVSGTTGAAP
-616 VWAAIMRYLHRN
+616 IWASVMRYLHRS
-628 TPSHAPRPPAGLVQ
+628 TPSYPPQPPAGLVR
-642 TRVDFGQPT
+642 TRVEFGS
-651 PSAAPASA
+651 SASSPASA
-659 RPATLSTPPASHTEP
+659 PALKAGIASSNNAEP

-682 GTEQA
+682 GTEQT
-687 SFMRPQPA
+687 SFVRSQQKPNPA
-695 AHTGAAHILNP
+695 TAHILNP
-706 VNGTLLALDPDIPPK
+706 VHGSLLALDPDIPPK
-721 RQRLWLRASAN
+721 RQRLMLRASA
-732 TGATHRWLINGK
+732 GASANSRWLIDDK
-744 PVGKGPALPWMPWP
+744 LVGKGATVPWMPWP
-758 GKHRIALQNA
+758 GKHRITLQSAN
-768 QGQTLDEVQIEV
+768 GQTLHEVQIEV
-780 RGAAAKPQGHA
+780 RGALVKPGHA
-791 AAKRQQRPGPP
+791 AGVKRAQR
-802 R
+802 

>member
-1 MRPKYLALHPTRLCK
+1 MRGICLRAFACALV
-16 CMHDSKRLRPAI
+16 
-28 FAATMLQGLR
+28 FA
-38 CICPPAPALLPAL
+38 
-51 PGWRALCAAVLLG
+51 
-64 AALPAFAAPSF
+64 AALPAHAIPSF
-75 EQVRQAFASSESVLL
+75 SQVKQEFASSESILL
-90 DRHGEEL
+90 DRDGVEL
-97 HRLRTNPQVRRGQW
+97 HRLRTNPNIRRGQW

-119 ALQTAMVYSEDKR
+119 ALQTAMVFSEDKR

-142 AAGAAAWGNLWNQKT
+142 AVSAAAWGNLWNEKT
-157 RGASTLTMQ
+157 RGASTLSMQ
-166 LVGLIDEDLRRG
+166 LVGLVNEDLRRG
-178 AQRRSLMQKLGQ
+178 QQRRTLLQKFGQ
-190 TVAAQTLDAQWKK
+190 AVSAQKLDAQWEK

-233 AAHGLNEREAAI
+233 AAHGLNAREAAI
-245 AAVLVRAP
+245 AAALVRAP
-253 NAKPQA
+253 NATPPA

-287 ATGVMQ
+287 ATGAMQ
-293 RKAWSPSEGM
+293 RKAWSPSEGI
-303 APHLAQRLLAGKA
+303 APHVAQRLLAGQQA
-316 GGSEVRTTL
+316 SGGSVRSTL

-330 RYATE
+330 RYAAE
-335 QLRQTMHELSGR
+335 QLRQTMHELTGR

-409 ASLLDDSSAA
+409 ASLLDDSAAA

-429 KNYDLNFRGWVSVR
+429 KNYDRHFRGWVSLR
-443 QALAASLNVPAVRT
+443 QAMASSLNVPAVRT

-467 SQLQRL
+467 EQLQRL
-473 GIPLPH
+473 GISLPH
-479 TGDHYGY
+479 TGDYYGY

-499 LTNAY
+499 LSNAY
-504 RTLANGGL
+504 RALANGGRYSETRIL
-512 HGQTHVQPAPSAS
+512 FQPDQQQAAASTSQPAS
-525 ARKQTSPAALD
+525 KPALQPAFRQALD

-552 RIATFGSNSV
+552 RIPTFGSNSV
-562 LHTRFWTAVKT
+562 LHTRFWSAVKT

-582 WAIGYSERYTV
+582 WALGYSERYTV

-604 MWNVSGTTGAAP
+604 MWDVSGTTGAAP
-616 VWAAIMRYLHRN
+616 IWASVMRYLHRS
-628 TPSHAPRPPAGLVQ
+628 TPSRPPQPPAGLVR
-642 TRVDFGQPT
+642 TRVEFGS
-651 PSAAPASA
+651 SASSPASA
-659 RPATLSTPPASHTEP
+659 PALKAGIASSNNAEP

-682 GTEQA
+682 GTEQT
-687 SFMRPQPA
+687 SFVRSQQQKTNPA
-695 AHTGAAHILNP
+695 TAHILNP
-706 VNGTLLALDPDIPPK
+706 VHGSLLALDPDIPPK
-721 RQRLWLRASAN
+721 RQRLMLRASA
-732 TGATHRWLINGK
+732 GASANSRWLIDDK
-744 PVGKGPALPWMPWP
+744 LVGKGATVPWMPWP
-758 GKHRIALQNA
+758 GKHRITLQSAN
-768 QGQTLDEVQIEV
+768 GQTLHEVQIEV
-780 RGAAAKPQGHA
+780 RGALVKPGHA
-791 AAKRQQRPGPP
+791 AGVKRAQR
-802 R
+802 

>member
-1 MRPKYLALHPTRLCK
+1 MARRTAGAAPAAGWEYLSLH
-16 CMHDSKRLRPAI
+16 MKRLDAMPTAPMRGICLRA
-28 FAATMLQGLR
+28 FA
-38 CICPPAPALLPAL
+38 CALVFA
-51 PGWRALCAAVLLG
+51 
-64 AALPAFAAPSF
+64 AALPAHAIPSF
-75 EQVRQAFASSESVLL
+75 SQVKQEFASSESILL
-90 DRHGEEL
+90 DRDGVEL
-97 HRLRTNPQVRRGQW
+97 HRLRTNPNIRRGQW

-119 ALQTAMVYSEDKR
+119 ALQTAMVFSEDKR

-142 AAGAAAWGNLWNQKT
+142 AVSAAAWGNLWNEKT
-157 RGASTLTMQ
+157 RGASTLSMQ
-166 LVGLIDEDLRRG
+166 LVGLVNEDLRRG
-178 AQRRSLMQKLGQ
+178 QQRRTLLQKFGQ
-190 TVAAQTLDAQWKK
+190 AVSAQKLDAQWEK

-233 AAHGLNEREAAI
+233 AAHGLNAREAAI
-245 AAVLVRAP
+245 AAALVRAP
-253 NAKPQA
+253 NATPPA

-287 ATGVMQ
+287 ATGAMQ
-293 RKAWSPSEGM
+293 RKAWSPSEGI
-303 APHLAQRLLAGKA
+303 APHVAQRLLAGQQA
-316 GGSEVRTTL
+316 SGGSVRSTL

-330 RYATE
+330 RYAAE
-335 QLRQTMHELSGR
+335 QLRQTMHELTGR

-409 ASLLDDSSAA
+409 ASLLDDSAAA

-429 KNYDLNFRGWVSVR
+429 KNYDRHFRGWVSLR
-443 QALAASLNVPAVRT
+443 QAMASSLNVPAVRT

-467 SQLQRL
+467 EQLQRL
-473 GIPLPH
+473 GISLPH
-479 TGDHYGY
+479 TGDYYGY

-499 LTNAY
+499 LSNAY
-504 RTLANGGL
+504 RALANGGRYSETRIL
-512 HGQTHVQPAPSAS
+512 FQPDQQQAAASASQPAS
-525 ARKQTSPAALD
+525 KPALQPAFRQALD

-552 RIATFGSNSV
+552 RIPTFGSNSV
-562 LHTRFWTAVKT
+562 LHTRFWSAVKT

-582 WAIGYSERYTV
+582 WALGYSERYTV

-604 MWNVSGTTGAAP
+604 MWDVSGTTGAAP
-616 VWAAIMRYLHRN
+616 IWASVMRYLHRS
-628 TPSHAPRPPAGLVQ
+628 TPSRPPQPPAGLVR
-642 TRVDFGQPT
+642 TRVEFGS
-651 PSAAPASA
+651 SASSPASA
-659 RPATLSTPPASHTEP
+659 PALKAGIASSNNAEP

-682 GTEQA
+682 GTEQT
-687 SFMRPQPA
+687 SFVRSQQKPNPA
-695 AHTGAAHILNP
+695 TAHILNP
-706 VNGTLLALDPDIPPK
+706 VHGSLLALDPDIPPK
-721 RQRLWLRASAN
+721 RQRLMLRASA
-732 TGATHRWLINGK
+732 GASANSRWLIDDK
-744 PVGKGPALPWMPWP
+744 LVGKGATVPWMPWP
-758 GKHRIALQNA
+758 GKHRITLQSAN
-768 QGQTLDEVQIEV
+768 GQTLHEVQIEV
-780 RGAAAKPQGHA
+780 RGALVKPGHA
-791 AAKRQQRPGPP
+791 AGAKRAQR
-802 R
+802 

>member
-1 MRPKYLALHPTRLCK
+1 MRGICLRAFACALV
-16 CMHDSKRLRPAI
+16 
-28 FAATMLQGLR
+28 FA
-38 CICPPAPALLPAL
+38 
-51 PGWRALCAAVLLG
+51 
-64 AALPAFAAPSF
+64 AALPAHAIPSF
-75 EQVRQAFASSESVLL
+75 SQVKQEFASSESILL
-90 DRHGEEL
+90 DRDGVEL
-97 HRLRTNPQVRRGQW
+97 HRLRTNPNIRRGQW

-119 ALQTAMVYSEDKR
+119 ALQTAMVFSEDKR

-142 AAGAAAWGNLWNQKT
+142 AVSAAAWGNLWNEKT
-157 RGASTLTMQ
+157 RGASTLSMQ
-166 LVGLIDEDLRRG
+166 LVGLVNEDLRRG
-178 AQRRSLMQKLGQ
+178 QQRRTLLQKFGQ
-190 TVAAQTLDAQWKK
+190 AVSAQKLDAQWEK

-233 AAHGLNEREAAI
+233 AAHGLNAREAAI
-245 AAVLVRAP
+245 AAALVRAP
-253 NAKPQA
+253 NATPPA

-287 ATGVMQ
+287 ATGAMQ
-293 RKAWSPSEGM
+293 RKAWSPSEGI
-303 APHLAQRLLAGKA
+303 APHVAQRLLAGQQA
-316 GGSEVRTTL
+316 SGGSVRSTL

-330 RYATE
+330 RYAAE
-335 QLRQTMHELSGR
+335 QLRQTMHELTGR

-409 ASLLDDSSAA
+409 ASLLDDSAAA

-429 KNYDLNFRGWVSVR
+429 KNYDRHFRGWVSLR
-443 QALAASLNVPAVRT
+443 QAMASSLNVPAVRT

-467 SQLQRL
+467 EQLQRL
-473 GIPLPH
+473 GISLSH
-479 TGDHYGY
+479 TGDYYGY

-499 LTNAY
+499 LSNAY
-504 RTLANGGL
+504 RALANGGRYSETRIL
-512 HGQTHVQPAPSAS
+512 FQPDQQQAAASTSQPAS
-525 ARKQTSPAALD
+525 KPALQPAFRQALD

-552 RIATFGSNSV
+552 RIPTFGSNSV
-562 LHTRFWTAVKT
+562 LHTRFWSAVKT

-582 WAIGYSERYTV
+582 WALGYSERYTV

-604 MWNVSGTTGAAP
+604 MWDVSGTTGAAP
-616 VWAAIMRYLHRN
+616 IWASVMRYLHRS
-628 TPSHAPRPPAGLVQ
+628 TPSRPPQPPAGLVR
-642 TRVDFGQPT
+642 TRVEFGS
-651 PSAAPASA
+651 SASSPASA
-659 RPATLSTPPASHTEP
+659 PALKAGIASSNNAEP
-674 ARMEWFIQ
+674 TRMEWFIQ
-682 GTEQA
+682 GTEQT
-687 SFMRPQPA
+687 SFVRSQQQKTNPA
-695 AHTGAAHILNP
+695 TAHILNP
-706 VNGTLLALDPDIPPK
+706 VHGSLLALDPDIPPK
-721 RQRLWLRASAN
+721 RQRLMLRASA
-732 TGATHRWLINGK
+732 GASANSRWLIDDK
-744 PVGKGPALPWMPWP
+744 LVGKGATVPWMPWP
-758 GKHRIALQNA
+758 GKHRITLQSAN
-768 QGQTLDEVQIEV
+768 GQTLHEVQIEV
-780 RGAAAKPQGHA
+780 RGALVKPGHA
-791 AAKRQQRPGPP
+791 AGVKRAQR
-802 R
+802 

>member
-1 MRPKYLALHPTRLCK
+1 MRGICLRAFACALV
-16 CMHDSKRLRPAI
+16 
-28 FAATMLQGLR
+28 FA
-38 CICPPAPALLPAL
+38 
-51 PGWRALCAAVLLG
+51 
-64 AALPAFAAPSF
+64 AALPAHAIPSF
-75 EQVRQAFASSESVLL
+75 SQVKQEFASSESILL
-90 DRHGEEL
+90 DRDGVEL
-97 HRLRTNPQVRRGQW
+97 HRLRTNPNIRRGQW

-119 ALQTAMVYSEDKR
+119 ALQTAMVFSEDKR

-142 AAGAAAWGNLWNQKT
+142 AVSAAAWGNLWNEKT
-157 RGASTLTMQ
+157 RGASTLSMQ
-166 LVGLIDEDLRRG
+166 LVGLVNEDLRRG
-178 AQRRSLMQKLGQ
+178 QQRRTLLQKFGQ
-190 TVAAQTLDAQWKK
+190 AVSAQKLDAQWEK

-233 AAHGLNEREAAI
+233 AAHGLNAREAAI
-245 AAVLVRAP
+245 AAALVRAP
-253 NAKPQA
+253 NATPPA

-287 ATGVMQ
+287 ATGAMQ
-293 RKAWSPSEGM
+293 RKAWSPSEGI
-303 APHLAQRLLAGKA
+303 APHVAQRLLAGQQA
-316 GGSEVRTTL
+316 SGGSVRSTL

-330 RYATE
+330 RYAAE
-335 QLRQTMHELSGR
+335 QLRQTMHELTGR

-409 ASLLDDSSAA
+409 ASLLDDSAAA

-429 KNYDLNFRGWVSVR
+429 KNYDRHFRGWVSLR
-443 QALAASLNVPAVRT
+443 QAMASSLNVPAVRT

-467 SQLQRL
+467 EQLQRL
-473 GIPLPH
+473 GISLSH
-479 TGDHYGY
+479 TGDYYGY

-499 LTNAY
+499 LSNAY
-504 RTLANGGL
+504 RALANGGRYSETRIL
-512 HGQTHVQPAPSAS
+512 FQPDQQQAAASASQPAS
-525 ARKQTSPAALD
+525 KPALQPAFRQALD

-552 RIATFGSNSV
+552 RIPTFGSNSV
-562 LHTRFWTAVKT
+562 LHTRFWSAVKT

-582 WAIGYSERYTV
+582 WALGYSERYTV

-604 MWNVSGTTGAAP
+604 MWDVSGTTGAAP
-616 VWAAIMRYLHRN
+616 IWASVMRYLHRS
-628 TPSHAPRPPAGLVQ
+628 TPSRPPQPPAGLVR
-642 TRVDFGQPT
+642 TRVEFGS
-651 PSAAPASA
+651 SASSPASA
-659 RPATLSTPPASHTEP
+659 PALKAGIASSNNAEP

-682 GTEQA
+682 GTEQT
-687 SFMRPQPA
+687 SFVRSQQQKTNPA
-695 AHTGAAHILNP
+695 TAHILNP
-706 VNGTLLALDPDIPPK
+706 VHGSLLALDPDIPPK
-721 RQRLWLRASAN
+721 RQRLMLRASA
-732 TGATHRWLINGK
+732 GASANSRWLIDDK
-744 PVGKGPALPWMPWP
+744 LVGKGATVPWMPWP
-758 GKHRIALQNA
+758 GKHRITLQSAN
-768 QGQTLDEVQIEV
+768 GQTLHEVQIEV
-780 RGAAAKPQGHA
+780 RGALVKPGHA
-791 AAKRQQRPGPP
+791 AGVKRAQR
-802 R
+802 

>member
-1 MRPKYLALHPTRLCK
+1 MARRTAGAAPAAGWEYLSLH
-16 CMHDSKRLRPAI
+16 MKRLDAMPTAPMRGICLRA
-28 FAATMLQGLR
+28 FA
-38 CICPPAPALLPAL
+38 CALVFA
-51 PGWRALCAAVLLG
+51 
-64 AALPAFAAPSF
+64 AALPAHAIPSF
-75 EQVRQAFASSESVLL
+75 SQVKQEFASSESILL
-90 DRHGEEL
+90 DRDGVEL
-97 HRLRTNPQVRRGQW
+97 HRLRTNPNIRRGQW

-119 ALQTAMVYSEDKR
+119 ALQTAMVFSEDKR

-142 AAGAAAWGNLWNQKT
+142 AVSAAAWGNLWNEKT
-157 RGASTLTMQ
+157 RGASTLSMQ
-166 LVGLIDEDLRRG
+166 LVGLVNEDLRRG
-178 AQRRSLMQKLGQ
+178 QQRRTLLQKFGQ
-190 TVAAQTLDAQWKK
+190 AVSAQKLDAQWEK

-233 AAHGLNEREAAI
+233 AAHGLNAREAAI
-245 AAVLVRAP
+245 AAALVRAP
-253 NAKPQA
+253 NATPPA

-287 ATGVMQ
+287 ATGAMQ
-293 RKAWSPSEGM
+293 RKAWSPSEGI
-303 APHLAQRLLAGKA
+303 APHVAQRLLAGQQA
-316 GGSEVRTTL
+316 SGGSVRSTL

-330 RYATE
+330 RYAAE
-335 QLRQTMHELSGR
+335 QLRQTMHELTGR

-409 ASLLDDSSAA
+409 ASLLDDSAAA

-429 KNYDLNFRGWVSVR
+429 KNYDRHFRGWVSLR
-443 QALAASLNVPAVRT
+443 QAMASSLNVPAVRT

-467 SQLQRL
+467 EQLQRL
-473 GIPLPH
+473 GISLPH
-479 TGDHYGY
+479 TGDYYGY

-499 LTNAY
+499 LSNAY
-504 RTLANGGL
+504 RALANGGRYSETRIL
-512 HGQTHVQPAPSAS
+512 FQPDQQQAAASTSQPAS
-525 ARKQTSPAALD
+525 KPALQPAFRQALD

-552 RIATFGSNSV
+552 RIPTFGSNSV
-562 LHTRFWTAVKT
+562 LHTRFWSAVKT

-582 WAIGYSERYTV
+582 WALGYSERYTV

-604 MWNVSGTTGAAP
+604 MWDVSGTTGAAP
-616 VWAAIMRYLHRN
+616 IWASVMRYLHRS
-628 TPSHAPRPPAGLVQ
+628 TPSRPPQPPAGLVR
-642 TRVDFGQPT
+642 TRVEFGS
-651 PSAAPASA
+651 SASSPASA
-659 RPATLSTPPASHTEP
+659 PALKAGIASSNNAEP

-682 GTEQA
+682 GTEQT
-687 SFMRPQPA
+687 SFVRSQQKPNPA
-695 AHTGAAHILNP
+695 TAHILNP
-706 VNGTLLALDPDIPPK
+706 VHGSLLALDPDIPPK
-721 RQRLWLRASAN
+721 RQRLMLRASA
-732 TGATHRWLINGK
+732 GASANSRWLIDDK
-744 PVGKGPALPWMPWP
+744 LVGKGATVPWMPWP
-758 GKHRIALQNA
+758 GKHRITLQSAN
-768 QGQTLDEVQIEV
+768 GQTLHEVQIEV
-780 RGAAAKPQGHA
+780 RGALVKPGHA
-791 AAKRQQRPGPP
+791 AGVKRAQR
-802 R
+802 

>member
-1 MRPKYLALHPTRLCK
+1 MRGSCL
-16 CMHDSKRLRPAI
+16 
-28 FAATMLQGLR
+28 
-38 CICPPAPALLPAL
+38 
-51 PGWRALCAAVLLG
+51 RALACALVFA
-64 AALPAFAAPSF
+64 AALPAHAIPSF
-75 EQVRQAFASSESVLL
+75 SQVKQEFASSESILL
-90 DRHGEEL
+90 DRDGVEL
-97 HRLRTNPQVRRGQW
+97 HRLRTNPNIRRGQW

-119 ALQTAMVYSEDKR
+119 ALQTAMVFSEDKR

-142 AAGAAAWGNLWNQKT
+142 AVSAAAWGNLWNEKT
-157 RGASTLTMQ
+157 RGASTLSMQ
-166 LVGLIDEDLRRG
+166 LVGLVNEDLRRG
-178 AQRRSLMQKLGQ
+178 QQRRTLLQKFGQ
-190 TVAAQTLDAQWKK
+190 AVSAQKLDAQWEK

-233 AAHGLNEREAAI
+233 AAHGLNAREAAI
-245 AAVLVRAP
+245 AAALVRAP
-253 NAKPQA
+253 NATPPA

-287 ATGVMQ
+287 ATGAMQ
-293 RKAWSPSEGM
+293 RKAWSPSEGI
-303 APHLAQRLLAGKA
+303 APHVAQRLLAGQQA
-316 GGSEVRTTL
+316 SGGSVRSTL

-330 RYATE
+330 RYAAE
-335 QLRQTMHELSGR
+335 QLRQTMHELTGR

-409 ASLLDDSSAA
+409 ASLLDDSAAA

-429 KNYDLNFRGWVSVR
+429 KNYDRHFRGWVSLR
-443 QALAASLNVPAVRT
+443 QAMASSLNVPAVRT

-467 SQLQRL
+467 EQLQRL
-473 GIPLPH
+473 GISLSH
-479 TGDHYGY
+479 TGDYYGY

-499 LTNAY
+499 LSNAY
-504 RTLANGGL
+504 RALANGGRYSETRIL
-512 HGQTHVQPAPSAS
+512 FQPDQQQAAASASQPAS
-525 ARKQTSPAALD
+525 KPALQPAFRQALD

-552 RIATFGSNSV
+552 RIPTFGSNSV
-562 LHTRFWTAVKT
+562 LHTRFWSAVKT

-582 WAIGYSERYTV
+582 WALGYSERYTV

-604 MWNVSGTTGAAP
+604 MWDVSGTTGAAP
-616 VWAAIMRYLHRN
+616 IWASVMRYLHRS
-628 TPSHAPRPPAGLVQ
+628 TPSRPPQPPAGLVR
-642 TRVDFGQPT
+642 TRVEFGS
-651 PSAAPASA
+651 SASSPASA
-659 RPATLSTPPASHTEP
+659 PALKAGIASSNNAEP

-682 GTEQA
+682 GTEQT
-687 SFMRPQPA
+687 SFVRSQQQKTNPA
-695 AHTGAAHILNP
+695 TAHILNP
-706 VNGTLLALDPDIPPK
+706 VHGSLLALDPDIPPK
-721 RQRLWLRASAN
+721 RQRLMLRASA
-732 TGATHRWLINGK
+732 GASANSRWLIDDK
-744 PVGKGPALPWMPWP
+744 LVGKGATVPWMPWP
-758 GKHRIALQNA
+758 GKHRITLQSAN
-768 QGQTLDEVQIEV
+768 GQTLHEVQIEV
-780 RGAAAKPQGHA
+780 RGALVKPGHA
-791 AAKRQQRPGPP
+791 AGAKRAQR
-802 R
+802 

>member
-1 MRPKYLALHPTRLCK
+1 MRGICLRAFACALV
-16 CMHDSKRLRPAI
+16 
-28 FAATMLQGLR
+28 FA
-38 CICPPAPALLPAL
+38 
-51 PGWRALCAAVLLG
+51 
-64 AALPAFAAPSF
+64 AALPAHAIPSF
-75 EQVRQAFASSESVLL
+75 SQVKQEFASSESILL
-90 DRHGEEL
+90 DRDGVEL
-97 HRLRTNPQVRRGQW
+97 HRLRTNPNIRRGQW

-119 ALQTAMVYSEDKR
+119 ALQTAMVFSEDKR

-142 AAGAAAWGNLWNQKT
+142 AVSAAAWGNLWNEKT
-157 RGASTLTMQ
+157 RGASTLSMQ
-166 LVGLIDEDLRRG
+166 LVGLVNEDLRRG
-178 AQRRSLMQKLGQ
+178 QQRRTLLQKFGQ
-190 TVAAQTLDAQWKK
+190 AVSAQKLDAQWEK

-233 AAHGLNEREAAI
+233 AAHGLNAREAAI
-245 AAVLVRAP
+245 AAALVRAP
-253 NAKPQA
+253 NATPPA

-287 ATGVMQ
+287 ATGAMQ
-293 RKAWSPSEGM
+293 RKAWSPSEGI
-303 APHLAQRLLAGKA
+303 APHVAQRLLAGQQA
-316 GGSEVRTTL
+316 SGGSVRSTL

-330 RYATE
+330 RYAAE
-335 QLRQTMHELSGR
+335 QLRQTMHELTGR

-409 ASLLDDSSAA
+409 ASLLDDSAAA

-429 KNYDLNFRGWVSVR
+429 KNYDRHFRGWVSLR
-443 QALAASLNVPAVRT
+443 QAMASSLNVPAVRT

-467 SQLQRL
+467 EQLQRL
-473 GIPLPH
+473 GISLPH
-479 TGDHYGY
+479 TGDYYGY

-499 LTNAY
+499 LSNAY
-504 RTLANGGL
+504 RALANGGRYSETRIL
-512 HGQTHVQPAPSAS
+512 FQPDQQQAAASASQPAS
-525 ARKQTSPAALD
+525 KPALQPAFRQALD

-552 RIATFGSNSV
+552 RIPTFGSNSV
-562 LHTRFWTAVKT
+562 LHTRFWSAVKT

-582 WAIGYSERYTV
+582 WALGYSERYTV

-604 MWNVSGTTGAAP
+604 MWDVSGTTGAAP
-616 VWAAIMRYLHRN
+616 IWASVMRYLHRS
-628 TPSHAPRPPAGLVQ
+628 TPSRPPQPPAGLVR
-642 TRVDFGQPT
+642 TRVEFGS
-651 PSAAPASA
+651 SASSPASA
-659 RPATLSTPPASHTEP
+659 PALKAGIASSNNAEP

-682 GTEQA
+682 GTEQT
-687 SFMRPQPA
+687 SFVRSQQQKTNPA
-695 AHTGAAHILNP
+695 TAHILNP
-706 VNGTLLALDPDIPPK
+706 VHGSLLALDPDIPPK
-721 RQRLWLRASAN
+721 RQRLMLRASA
-732 TGATHRWLINGK
+732 GASANSRWLIDDK
-744 PVGKGPALPWMPWP
+744 LVGKGATVPWMPWP
-758 GKHRIALQNA
+758 GKHRITLQSAN
-768 QGQTLDEVQIEV
+768 GQTLHEVQIEV
-780 RGAAAKPQGHA
+780 RGALVKPGHA
-791 AAKRQQRPGPP
+791 AGAKRAQR
-802 R
+802 

>member
-1 MRPKYLALHPTRLCK
+1 M
-16 CMHDSKRLRPAI
+16 KRLDPMP
-28 FAATMLQGLR
+28 T
-38 CICPPAPALLPAL
+38 APMRGSCL
-51 PGWRALCAAVLLG
+51 RALACALVFA
-64 AALPAFAAPSF
+64 AALPAHAIPSF
-75 EQVRQAFASSESVLL
+75 SQVKQEFASSESILL
-90 DRHGEEL
+90 DRDGVEL
-97 HRLRTNPQVRRGQW
+97 HRLRTNPNIRRGQW

-119 ALQTAMVYSEDKR
+119 ALQTAMVFSEDKR

-142 AAGAAAWGNLWNQKT
+142 AVSAAAWGNLWNEKT
-157 RGASTLTMQ
+157 RGASTLSMQ
-166 LVGLIDEDLRRG
+166 LVGLVNEDLRRG
-178 AQRRSLMQKLGQ
+178 HQRRTLLQKFGQAVSAQKL
-190 TVAAQTLDAQWKK
+190 DAKWKK

-233 AAHGLNEREAAI
+233 AAHGLNAREAAI
-245 AAVLVRAP
+245 AAALVRAP
-253 NAKPQA
+253 NAKPPA
-259 VAQRACGLL
+259 VAQRACGVL

-287 ATGVMQ
+287 ATGAMQ
-293 RKAWSPSEGM
+293 RKAWSPSEGI
-303 APHLAQRLLAGKA
+303 APHVAQRLLAGQA
-316 GGSEVRTTL
+316 SGSSVRSTL

-335 QLRQTMHELSGR
+335 QLRQTMHELTGR

-409 ASLLDDSSAA
+409 ASLLDDSAAA

-429 KNYDLNFRGWVSVR
+429 RNYDRNFRGWVSLR
-443 QALAASLNVPAVRT
+443 QAMAASLNVPAVRT

-467 SQLQRL
+467 EQLQRL
-473 GIPLPH
+473 GIRLPH

-499 LTNAY
+499 LSNAY
-504 RTLANGGL
+504 RALANGGRYSETRTL
-512 HGQTHVQPAPSAS
+512 FQPGPQPAAAAANQSPPLSAS
-525 ARKQTSPAALD
+525 KPTFRQALD

-552 RIATFGSNSV
+552 RIPTFGNNSV
-562 LHTRFWTAVKT
+562 LHTRFWSAVKT

-582 WAIGYSERYTV
+582 WAIGYSEHYTV
-593 GVWVGNAQGQA
+593 GVWVGTAQGQA
-604 MWNVSGTTGAAP
+604 MWDVSGTTGAAP
-616 VWAAIMRYLHRN
+616 IWASVMRYLHRS
-628 TPSHAPRPPAGLVQ
+628 TPSRPPQPPAGLVR
-642 TRVDFGQPT
+642 TRVEFGN
-651 PSAAPASA
+651 SASSPASA
-659 RPATLSTPPASHTEP
+659 PTLKTGMPSSNSAEP

-682 GTEQA
+682 GTEQT
-687 SFMRPQPA
+687 SFVRSQRQPNPA
-695 AHTGAAHILNP
+695 TAHILNP
-706 VNGTLLALDPDIPPK
+706 VHGSLLALDPDIPPK
-721 RQRLWLRASAN
+721 RQRLMLQASAGASAN
-732 TGATHRWLINGK
+732 SRWLIDGK
-744 PVGKGPALPWMPWP
+744 LVGKGTTVRWMPWP
-758 GKHRIALQNA
+758 GKHRITLQSAN
-768 QGQTLDEVQIEV
+768 GQTLHEVQIEV
-780 RGAAAKPQGHA
+780 RGAMVKPSHA
-791 AAKRQQRPGPP
+791 AGAKRAQR
-802 R
+802 

>member
-1 MRPKYLALHPTRLCK
+1 MRGICLRAFACALV
-16 CMHDSKRLRPAI
+16 
-28 FAATMLQGLR
+28 FA
-38 CICPPAPALLPAL
+38 
-51 PGWRALCAAVLLG
+51 
-64 AALPAFAAPSF
+64 AALPAHAIPSF
-75 EQVRQAFASSESVLL
+75 SQVKQEFASSESILL
-90 DRHGEEL
+90 DRDGVEL
-97 HRLRTNPQVRRGQW
+97 HRLRTNPNIRRGQW

-119 ALQTAMVYSEDKR
+119 ALQTAMVFSEDKR

-142 AAGAAAWGNLWNQKT
+142 AVSAAAWGNLWNEKT
-157 RGASTLTMQ
+157 RGASTLSMQ
-166 LVGLIDEDLRRG
+166 LVGLVNEDLRRG
-178 AQRRSLMQKLGQ
+178 QQRRTLLQKFGQ
-190 TVAAQTLDAQWKK
+190 AVSAQKLDAQWEK

-233 AAHGLNEREAAI
+233 AAHGLNAREAAI
-245 AAVLVRAP
+245 AAALVRAP
-253 NAKPQA
+253 NATPPA

-287 ATGVMQ
+287 ATGAMQ
-293 RKAWSPSEGM
+293 RKAWSPSEGI
-303 APHLAQRLLAGKA
+303 APHVAQRLLAGQQA
-316 GGSEVRTTL
+316 SGGSVRSTL

-330 RYATE
+330 RYAAE
-335 QLRQTMHELSGR
+335 QLRQTMHELTGR

-409 ASLLDDSSAA
+409 ASLLDDSAAA

-429 KNYDLNFRGWVSVR
+429 KNYDRHFRGWVSLR
-443 QALAASLNVPAVRT
+443 QAMASSLNVPAVRT

-467 SQLQRL
+467 EQLQRL
-473 GIPLPH
+473 GISLSH
-479 TGDHYGY
+479 TGDYYGY

-499 LTNAY
+499 LSNAY
-504 RTLANGGL
+504 RALANGGRYSETRIL
-512 HGQTHVQPAPSAS
+512 FQPDQQQAAASTSQPAS
-525 ARKQTSPAALD
+525 KPALQPAFRQALD

-552 RIATFGSNSV
+552 RIPTFGSNSV
-562 LHTRFWTAVKT
+562 LHTRFWSAVKT

-582 WAIGYSERYTV
+582 WALGYSERYTV

-604 MWNVSGTTGAAP
+604 MWDVSGTTGAAP
-616 VWAAIMRYLHRN
+616 IWASVMRYLHRS
-628 TPSHAPRPPAGLVQ
+628 TPSRPPQPPAGLVR
-642 TRVDFGQPT
+642 TRVEFGS
-651 PSAAPASA
+651 SASSPASA
-659 RPATLSTPPASHTEP
+659 PALKAGIASSNNAEP

-682 GTEQA
+682 GTEQT
-687 SFMRPQPA
+687 SFVRSQQKPNPA
-695 AHTGAAHILNP
+695 TAHILNP
-706 VNGTLLALDPDIPPK
+706 VHGSLLALDPDIPPK
-721 RQRLWLRASAN
+721 RQRLMLRASA
-732 TGATHRWLINGK
+732 GASANSRWLIDDK
-744 PVGKGPALPWMPWP
+744 LVGKGATVPWMPWP
-758 GKHRIALQNA
+758 GKHRITLQSAN
-768 QGQTLDEVQIEV
+768 GQTLHEVQIEV
-780 RGAAAKPQGHA
+780 RGALVKPGHA
-791 AAKRQQRPGPP
+791 AGVKRAQR
-802 R
+802 

>member
-1 MRPKYLALHPTRLCK
+1 MV
-16 CMHDSKRLRPAI
+16 
-28 FAATMLQGLR
+28 FA
-38 CICPPAPALLPAL
+38 
-51 PGWRALCAAVLLG
+51 
-64 AALPAFAAPSF
+64 AALPAHAIPSF
-75 EQVRQAFASSESVLL
+75 SQVKQEFASSESILL
-90 DRHGEEL
+90 DRDGVEL
-97 HRLRTNPQVRRGQW
+97 HRLRTNPNIRRGQW

-119 ALQTAMVYSEDKR
+119 ALQTAMVFSEDKR

-142 AAGAAAWGNLWNQKT
+142 AVSAAAWGNLWNEKT
-157 RGASTLTMQ
+157 RGASTLSMQ
-166 LVGLIDEDLRRG
+166 LVGLVNEDLRRG
-178 AQRRSLMQKLGQ
+178 QQRRTLLQKFGQ
-190 TVAAQTLDAQWKK
+190 AVSAQKLDAQWEK

-233 AAHGLNEREAAI
+233 AAHGLNAREAAI
-245 AAVLVRAP
+245 AAALVRAP
-253 NAKPQA
+253 NATPPA

-287 ATGVMQ
+287 ATGAMQ
-293 RKAWSPSEGM
+293 RKAWSPSEGI
-303 APHLAQRLLAGKA
+303 APHVAQRLLAGQQA
-316 GGSEVRTTL
+316 SGGSVRSTL

-330 RYATE
+330 RYAAE
-335 QLRQTMHELSGR
+335 QLRQTMHELTGR

-409 ASLLDDSSAA
+409 ASLLDDSAAA

-429 KNYDLNFRGWVSVR
+429 KNYDRHFRGWVSLR
-443 QALAASLNVPAVRT
+443 QAMASSLNVPAVRT

-467 SQLQRL
+467 EQLQRL
-473 GIPLPH
+473 GISLPH
-479 TGDHYGY
+479 TGDYYGY

-499 LTNAY
+499 LSNAY
-504 RTLANGGL
+504 RALANGGRYSETRIL
-512 HGQTHVQPAPSAS
+512 FQPDQQQAAASASQPAS
-525 ARKQTSPAALD
+525 KPALQPAFRQALD

-552 RIATFGSNSV
+552 RIPTFGSNSV
-562 LHTRFWTAVKT
+562 LHTRFWSAVKT

-582 WAIGYSERYTV
+582 WALGYSERYTV

-604 MWNVSGTTGAAP
+604 MWDVSGTTGAAP
-616 VWAAIMRYLHRN
+616 IWASVMRYLHRS
-628 TPSHAPRPPAGLVQ
+628 TPSYPPQPPAGLVR
-642 TRVDFGQPT
+642 TRVEFGS
-651 PSAAPASA
+651 SASSPASA
-659 RPATLSTPPASHTEP
+659 PALKAGIASSNNAEP

-682 GTEQA
+682 GTEQT
-687 SFMRPQPA
+687 SFVRSQQKPNPA
-695 AHTGAAHILNP
+695 TAHILNP
-706 VNGTLLALDPDIPPK
+706 VHGSLLALDPDIPPK
-721 RQRLWLRASAN
+721 RQRLMLRASA
-732 TGATHRWLINGK
+732 GASANSRWLIDDK
-744 PVGKGPALPWMPWP
+744 LVGKGATVPWMPWP
-758 GKHRIALQNA
+758 GKHRITLQSAN
-768 QGQTLDEVQIEV
+768 GQTLHEVQIEV
-780 RGAAAKPQGHA
+780 RGALVKPGHA
-791 AAKRQQRPGPP
+791 AGAKRAQR
-802 R
+802 

>member
-1 MRPKYLALHPTRLCK
+1 MRGICLRAFACALV
-16 CMHDSKRLRPAI
+16 
-28 FAATMLQGLR
+28 FA
-38 CICPPAPALLPAL
+38 
-51 PGWRALCAAVLLG
+51 
-64 AALPAFAAPSF
+64 AALPAHAIPSF
-75 EQVRQAFASSESVLL
+75 SQVKQEFASSESILL
-90 DRHGEEL
+90 DRDGVEL
-97 HRLRTNPQVRRGQW
+97 HRLRTNPNIRRGQW

-119 ALQTAMVYSEDKR
+119 ALQTAMVFSEDKR

-142 AAGAAAWGNLWNQKT
+142 AVSAAAWGNLWNEKT
-157 RGASTLTMQ
+157 RGASTLSMQ
-166 LVGLIDEDLRRG
+166 LVGLVNEDLRRG
-178 AQRRSLMQKLGQ
+178 QQRRTLLQKFGQ
-190 TVAAQTLDAQWKK
+190 AVSAQKLDAQWEK

-233 AAHGLNEREAAI
+233 AAHGLNAREAAI
-245 AAVLVRAP
+245 AAALVRAP
-253 NAKPQA
+253 NATPPA

-287 ATGVMQ
+287 ATGAMQ
-293 RKAWSPSEGM
+293 RKAWSPSEGI
-303 APHLAQRLLAGKA
+303 APHVAQRLLAGQQA
-316 GGSEVRTTL
+316 SGGSVRSTL

-330 RYATE
+330 RYAAE
-335 QLRQTMHELSGR
+335 QLRQTMHELTGR

-409 ASLLDDSSAA
+409 ASLLDDSAAA

-429 KNYDLNFRGWVSVR
+429 KNYDRHFRGWVSLR
-443 QALAASLNVPAVRT
+443 QAMASSLNVPAVRT

-467 SQLQRL
+467 EQLQRL
-473 GIPLPH
+473 GISLPH
-479 TGDHYGY
+479 TGDYYGY

-499 LTNAY
+499 LSNAY
-504 RTLANGGL
+504 RALANGGRYSETRIL
-512 HGQTHVQPAPSAS
+512 FQPDQQQAAASTSQPAS
-525 ARKQTSPAALD
+525 KPALQPAFRQALD

-552 RIATFGSNSV
+552 RIPTFGSNSV
-562 LHTRFWTAVKT
+562 LHTRFWSAVKT

-582 WAIGYSERYTV
+582 WAIGYSEHYTV

-604 MWNVSGTTGAAP
+604 MWDVSGTTGAAP
-616 VWAAIMRYLHRN
+616 IWASVMRYLHRS
-628 TPSHAPRPPAGLVQ
+628 TPSRPPQPPAGLVR
-642 TRVDFGQPT
+642 TRVEFGS
-651 PSAAPASA
+651 SASSPASA
-659 RPATLSTPPASHTEP
+659 PALKAGIASSNNAEP

-682 GTEQA
+682 GTEQT
-687 SFMRPQPA
+687 SFVRSQQQKTNPA
-695 AHTGAAHILNP
+695 TAHILNP
-706 VNGTLLALDPDIPPK
+706 VHGSLLALDPDIPPK
-721 RQRLWLRASAN
+721 RQRLMLRASA
-732 TGATHRWLINGK
+732 GASANSRWLIDDK
-744 PVGKGPALPWMPWP
+744 LVGKGATVPWMPWP
-758 GKHRIALQNA
+758 GKHRITLQSAN
-768 QGQTLDEVQIEV
+768 GQTLHEVQIEV
-780 RGAAAKPQGHA
+780 RGALVKPGHA
-791 AAKRQQRPGPP
+791 AGAKRAQR
-802 R
+802 

>member
-1 MRPKYLALHPTRLCK
+1 MRGICLRAFACALV
-16 CMHDSKRLRPAI
+16 
-28 FAATMLQGLR
+28 FA
-38 CICPPAPALLPAL
+38 
-51 PGWRALCAAVLLG
+51 
-64 AALPAFAAPSF
+64 AALPAHAIPSF
-75 EQVRQAFASSESVLL
+75 SQVKQEFASSESILL
-90 DRHGEEL
+90 DRDGVEL
-97 HRLRTNPQVRRGQW
+97 HRLRTNPNIRRGQW

-119 ALQTAMVYSEDKR
+119 ALQTAMVFSEDKR

-142 AAGAAAWGNLWNQKT
+142 AVSAAAWGNLWNEKT
-157 RGASTLTMQ
+157 RGASTLSMQ
-166 LVGLIDEDLRRG
+166 LVGLVNEDLRRG
-178 AQRRSLMQKLGQ
+178 QQRRTLLQKFGQ
-190 TVAAQTLDAQWKK
+190 AVSAQKLDAQWEK

-233 AAHGLNEREAAI
+233 AAHGLNAREAAI
-245 AAVLVRAP
+245 AAALVRAP
-253 NAKPQA
+253 NATPPA

-287 ATGVMQ
+287 ATGAMQ
-293 RKAWSPSEGM
+293 RKAWSPSEGI
-303 APHLAQRLLAGKA
+303 APHVAQRLLAGQQA
-316 GGSEVRTTL
+316 SGGSVRSTL

-330 RYATE
+330 RYAAE
-335 QLRQTMHELSGR
+335 QLRQTMHELTGR

-409 ASLLDDSSAA
+409 ASLLDDSAAA

-429 KNYDLNFRGWVSVR
+429 KNYDRHFRGWVSLR
-443 QALAASLNVPAVRT
+443 QAMASSLNVPAVRT

-467 SQLQRL
+467 EQLQRL
-473 GIPLPH
+473 GISLPH
-479 TGDHYGY
+479 TGDYYGY

-499 LTNAY
+499 LSNAY
-504 RTLANGGL
+504 RALANGGRYSETRIL
-512 HGQTHVQPAPSAS
+512 FQPDQQQAAASTSQPAS
-525 ARKQTSPAALD
+525 KPALQPAFRQALD

-552 RIATFGSNSV
+552 RIPTFGSNSV
-562 LHTRFWTAVKT
+562 LHTRFWSAVKT

-582 WAIGYSERYTV
+582 WAVGWSERYTV

-604 MWNVSGTTGAAP
+604 MWDVSGTTGAAP
-616 VWAAIMRYLHRN
+616 IWASVMRYLHRS
-628 TPSHAPRPPAGLVQ
+628 TPSYPPQPPAGLVR
-642 TRVDFGQPT
+642 TRVEFGS
-651 PSAAPASA
+651 SASSPASA
-659 RPATLSTPPASHTEP
+659 PALKAGIASSNNAEP

-682 GTEQA
+682 GTEQT
-687 SFMRPQPA
+687 SFVRSQQQKTNPA
-695 AHTGAAHILNP
+695 TAHILNP
-706 VNGTLLALDPDIPPK
+706 VHGSLLALDPDIPPK
-721 RQRLWLRASAN
+721 RQRLMLRASA
-732 TGATHRWLINGK
+732 GASANSRWLIDDK
-744 PVGKGPALPWMPWP
+744 LVGKGATVPWMPWP
-758 GKHRIALQNA
+758 GKHRITLQSAN
-768 QGQTLDEVQIEV
+768 GQTLHEVQIEV
-780 RGAAAKPQGHA
+780 RGALVKPGHA
-791 AAKRQQRPGPP
+791 AGAKRAQR
-802 R
+802 

>member
-1 MRPKYLALHPTRLCK
+1 MRGICLRAFACALV
-16 CMHDSKRLRPAI
+16 
-28 FAATMLQGLR
+28 FA
-38 CICPPAPALLPAL
+38 
-51 PGWRALCAAVLLG
+51 
-64 AALPAFAAPSF
+64 AALPAHAIPSF
-75 EQVRQAFASSESVLL
+75 SQVKQEFASSESILL
-90 DRHGEEL
+90 DRDGVEL
-97 HRLRTNPQVRRGQW
+97 HRLRTNPNIRRGQW

-119 ALQTAMVYSEDKR
+119 ALQTAMVFSEDKR

-142 AAGAAAWGNLWNQKT
+142 AVSAAAWGNLWNEKT
-157 RGASTLTMQ
+157 RGASTLSMQ
-166 LVGLIDEDLRRG
+166 LVGLVNEDLRRG
-178 AQRRSLMQKLGQ
+178 QQRRTLLQKFGQ
-190 TVAAQTLDAQWKK
+190 AVSAQKLDAQWEK

-233 AAHGLNEREAAI
+233 AAHGLNAREAAI
-245 AAVLVRAP
+245 AAALVRAP
-253 NAKPQA
+253 NATPPA

-287 ATGVMQ
+287 ATGAMQ
-293 RKAWSPSEGM
+293 RKAWSPSEGI
-303 APHLAQRLLAGKA
+303 APHVAQRLLAGQQA
-316 GGSEVRTTL
+316 SGGSVRSTL

-330 RYATE
+330 RYAAE
-335 QLRQTMHELSGR
+335 QLRQTMHELTGR

-409 ASLLDDSSAA
+409 ASLLDDSAAA

-429 KNYDLNFRGWVSVR
+429 KNYDRHFRGWVSLR
-443 QALAASLNVPAVRT
+443 QAMASSLNVPAVRT

-467 SQLQRL
+467 EQLQRL
-473 GIPLPH
+473 GISLPH
-479 TGDHYGY
+479 TGDYYGY

-499 LTNAY
+499 LSNAY
-504 RTLANGGL
+504 RALANGGRYSETRIL
-512 HGQTHVQPAPSAS
+512 FQPDQQQAAASTSQPAS
-525 ARKQTSPAALD
+525 KPALQPAFRQALD

-552 RIATFGSNSV
+552 RIPTFGSNSV
-562 LHTRFWTAVKT
+562 LHTRFWSAVKT

-582 WAIGYSERYTV
+582 WALGYSERYTV

-604 MWNVSGTTGAAP
+604 MWDVSGTTGAAP
-616 VWAAIMRYLHRN
+616 IWASVMRYLHRS
-628 TPSHAPRPPAGLVQ
+628 TPSYPPQPPAGLVR
-642 TRVDFGQPT
+642 TRVEFGS
-651 PSAAPASA
+651 SASSPASA
-659 RPATLSTPPASHTEP
+659 PALKAGIASSNNAEP

-682 GTEQA
+682 GTEQT
-687 SFMRPQPA
+687 SFVRSQQKPNPA
-695 AHTGAAHILNP
+695 TAHILNP
-706 VNGTLLALDPDIPPK
+706 VHGSLLALDPDIPPK
-721 RQRLWLRASAN
+721 RQRLMLRASA
-732 TGATHRWLINGK
+732 GASANSRWLIDDK
-744 PVGKGPALPWMPWP
+744 LVGKGATVPWMPWP
-758 GKHRIALQNA
+758 GKHRITLQSAN
-768 QGQTLDEVQIEV
+768 GQTLHEVQIEV
-780 RGAAAKPQGHA
+780 RGALVKPGHA
-791 AAKRQQRPGPP
+791 AGAKRAQR
-802 R
+802 

>member
-1 MRPKYLALHPTRLCK
+1 MRGICLRAFACALV
-16 CMHDSKRLRPAI
+16 
-28 FAATMLQGLR
+28 FA
-38 CICPPAPALLPAL
+38 
-51 PGWRALCAAVLLG
+51 
-64 AALPAFAAPSF
+64 AALPAHAIPSF
-75 EQVRQAFASSESVLL
+75 SQVKPEFASSESILL
-90 DRHGEEL
+90 DRDGVEL
-97 HRLRTNPQVRRGQW
+97 HRLRTNPNIRRGQW

-119 ALQTAMVYSEDKR
+119 ALQTAMVFSEDKR

-142 AAGAAAWGNLWNQKT
+142 AVSAAAWGNLWNEKT
-157 RGASTLTMQ
+157 RGASTLSMQ
-166 LVGLIDEDLRRG
+166 LVGLVNEDLRRG
-178 AQRRSLMQKLGQ
+178 QQRRTLLQKFGQ
-190 TVAAQTLDAQWKK
+190 AVSAQKLDAQWEK

-233 AAHGLNEREAAI
+233 AAHGLNAREAAI
-245 AAVLVRAP
+245 AAALVRAP
-253 NAKPQA
+253 NATPPA

-287 ATGVMQ
+287 ATGAMQ
-293 RKAWSPSEGM
+293 RKAWSPSEGI
-303 APHLAQRLLAGKA
+303 APHVAQRLLAGQQA
-316 GGSEVRTTL
+316 SGGSVRSTL

-330 RYATE
+330 RYAAE
-335 QLRQTMHELSGR
+335 QLRQTMHELTGR

-409 ASLLDDSSAA
+409 ASLLDDSAAA

-429 KNYDLNFRGWVSVR
+429 KNYDRHFRGWVSLR
-443 QALAASLNVPAVRT
+443 QAMASSLNVPAVRT

-467 SQLQRL
+467 EQLQRL
-473 GIPLPH
+473 GISLPH
-479 TGDHYGY
+479 TGDYYGY

-499 LTNAY
+499 LSNAY
-504 RTLANGGL
+504 RALANGGRYSETRIL
-512 HGQTHVQPAPSAS
+512 FQPDQQQAAASTSQPAS
-525 ARKQTSPAALD
+525 KPALQPAFRQALD

-552 RIATFGSNSV
+552 RIPTFGSNSV
-562 LHTRFWTAVKT
+562 LHTRFWSAVKT

-582 WAIGYSERYTV
+582 WALGYSERYTV

-604 MWNVSGTTGAAP
+604 MWDVSGTTGAAP
-616 VWAAIMRYLHRN
+616 IWASVMRYLHRS
-628 TPSHAPRPPAGLVQ
+628 TPSYPPQPPAGLVR
-642 TRVDFGQPT
+642 TRVEFGS
-651 PSAAPASA
+651 SASSPASA
-659 RPATLSTPPASHTEP
+659 PALKAGIASSNNAEP

-682 GTEQA
+682 GTEQT
-687 SFMRPQPA
+687 SFVRSQQQKTNPA
-695 AHTGAAHILNP
+695 TAHILNP
-706 VNGTLLALDPDIPPK
+706 VHGSLLALDPDIPPK
-721 RQRLWLRASAN
+721 RQRLMLRASA
-732 TGATHRWLINGK
+732 GASANSRWLIDDK
-744 PVGKGPALPWMPWP
+744 LVGKGATVPWMPWP
-758 GKHRIALQNA
+758 GKHRITLQSAN
-768 QGQTLDEVQIEV
+768 GQTLHEVQIEV
-780 RGAAAKPQGHA
+780 RGALVKPGHA
-791 AAKRQQRPGPP
+791 AGVKRAQR
-802 R
+802 

>member
-1 MRPKYLALHPTRLCK
+1 MARRTAGAAPAAGWEYLSLH
-16 CMHDSKRLRPAI
+16 MKRLDAMPTAPMRGICLRA
-28 FAATMLQGLR
+28 FA
-38 CICPPAPALLPAL
+38 CALVFA
-51 PGWRALCAAVLLG
+51 
-64 AALPAFAAPSF
+64 AALPAHAIPSF
-75 EQVRQAFASSESVLL
+75 SQVKQEFASSESILL
-90 DRHGEEL
+90 DRDGVEL
-97 HRLRTNPQVRRGQW
+97 HRLRTNPNIRRGQW

-119 ALQTAMVYSEDKR
+119 ALQTAMVFSEDKR

-142 AAGAAAWGNLWNQKT
+142 AVSAAAWGNLWNEKT
-157 RGASTLTMQ
+157 RGASTLSMQ
-166 LVGLIDEDLRRG
+166 LVGLVNEDLRRG
-178 AQRRSLMQKLGQ
+178 QQRRTLLQKFGQ
-190 TVAAQTLDAQWKK
+190 AVSAQKLDAQWEK

-233 AAHGLNEREAAI
+233 AAHGLNAREAAI
-245 AAVLVRAP
+245 AAALVRAP
-253 NAKPQA
+253 NATPPA

-287 ATGVMQ
+287 ATGAMQ
-293 RKAWSPSEGM
+293 RKAWSPSEGI
-303 APHLAQRLLAGKA
+303 APHVAQRLLAGQQA
-316 GGSEVRTTL
+316 SGGSVRSTL

-330 RYATE
+330 RYAAE
-335 QLRQTMHELSGR
+335 QLRQTMHELTGR

-409 ASLLDDSSAA
+409 ASLLDDSAAA

-429 KNYDLNFRGWVSVR
+429 KNYDRHFRGWVSLR
-443 QALAASLNVPAVRT
+443 QAMASSLNVPAVRT

-467 SQLQRL
+467 EQLQRL
-473 GIPLPH
+473 GISLSH
-479 TGDHYGY
+479 TGDYYGY

-499 LTNAY
+499 LSNAY
-504 RTLANGGL
+504 RALANGGRYSETRIL
-512 HGQTHVQPAPSAS
+512 FQPDQQQAAASTSQPAS
-525 ARKQTSPAALD
+525 KPALQPAFRQALD

-552 RIATFGSNSV
+552 RIPTFGSNSV
-562 LHTRFWTAVKT
+562 LHTRFWSAVKT

-582 WAIGYSERYTV
+582 WALGYSERYTV

-604 MWNVSGTTGAAP
+604 MWDVSGTTGAAP
-616 VWAAIMRYLHRN
+616 IWASVMRYLHRS
-628 TPSHAPRPPAGLVQ
+628 TPSRPPQPPAGLVR
-642 TRVDFGQPT
+642 TRVEFGS
-651 PSAAPASA
+651 SASSPASA
-659 RPATLSTPPASHTEP
+659 PALKAGIASSNNAEP

-682 GTEQA
+682 GTEQT
-687 SFMRPQPA
+687 SFVRSQQQKTNPA
-695 AHTGAAHILNP
+695 TAHILNP
-706 VNGTLLALDPDIPPK
+706 VHGSLLALDPDIPPK
-721 RQRLWLRASAN
+721 RQRLMLRASA
-732 TGATHRWLINGK
+732 GASANSRWLIDDK
-744 PVGKGPALPWMPWP
+744 LVGKGATVPWMPWP
-758 GKHRIALQNA
+758 GKHRITLQSAN
-768 QGQTLDEVQIEV
+768 GQTLHEVQIEV
-780 RGAAAKPQGHA
+780 RGALVKPGHA
-791 AAKRQQRPGPP
+791 AGVKRAQR
-802 R
+802 

>member
-1 MRPKYLALHPTRLCK
+1 MRGSCL
-16 CMHDSKRLRPAI
+16 
-28 FAATMLQGLR
+28 
-38 CICPPAPALLPAL
+38 
-51 PGWRALCAAVLLG
+51 RALACALVFA
-64 AALPAFAAPSF
+64 AALPAHAIPSF
-75 EQVRQAFASSESVLL
+75 SQVKQEFASSESILL
-90 DRHGEEL
+90 DRDGVEL
-97 HRLRTNPQVRRGQW
+97 HRLRTNPNIRRGQW

-119 ALQTAMVYSEDKR
+119 ALQTAMVFSEDKR

-142 AAGAAAWGNLWNQKT
+142 AVSAAAWGNLWNEKT
-157 RGASTLTMQ
+157 RGASTLSMQ
-166 LVGLIDEDLRRG
+166 LVGLVNEDLRRG
-178 AQRRSLMQKLGQ
+178 QQRRTLLQKFGQ
-190 TVAAQTLDAQWKK
+190 AVSAQKLDAQWEK

-233 AAHGLNEREAAI
+233 AAHGLNAREAAI
-245 AAVLVRAP
+245 AAALVRAP
-253 NAKPQA
+253 NATPPA

-287 ATGVMQ
+287 ATGAMQ
-293 RKAWSPSEGM
+293 RKAWSPSEGI
-303 APHLAQRLLAGKA
+303 APHVAQRLLAGQQA
-316 GGSEVRTTL
+316 SGGSVRSTL

-330 RYATE
+330 RYAAE
-335 QLRQTMHELSGR
+335 QLRQTMHELTGR

-409 ASLLDDSSAA
+409 ASLLDDSAAA

-429 KNYDLNFRGWVSVR
+429 KNYDRHFRGWVSLR
-443 QALAASLNVPAVRT
+443 QAMASSLNVPAVRT

-467 SQLQRL
+467 EQLQRL
-473 GIPLPH
+473 GISLSH
-479 TGDHYGY
+479 TGDYYGY

-499 LTNAY
+499 LSNAY
-504 RTLANGGL
+504 RALANGGRYSETRIL
-512 HGQTHVQPAPSAS
+512 FQPDQQQAAASASQPAS
-525 ARKQTSPAALD
+525 KPALQPAFRQALD

-552 RIATFGSNSV
+552 RIPTFGSNSV
-562 LHTRFWTAVKT
+562 LHTRFWSAVKT

-582 WAIGYSERYTV
+582 WALGYSERYTV

-604 MWNVSGTTGAAP
+604 MWDVSGTTGAAP
-616 VWAAIMRYLHRN
+616 IWASVMRYLHRS
-628 TPSHAPRPPAGLVQ
+628 TPSRPPQPPAGLVR
-642 TRVDFGQPT
+642 TRVEFGS
-651 PSAAPASA
+651 SASSPASA
-659 RPATLSTPPASHTEP
+659 PALKAGIASSNNAEP

-682 GTEQA
+682 GTEQT
-687 SFMRPQPA
+687 SFVRSQQQKTNPA
-695 AHTGAAHILNP
+695 TAHILNP
-706 VNGTLLALDPDIPPK
+706 VHGSLLALDPDIPPK
-721 RQRLWLRASAN
+721 RQRLMLRASA
-732 TGATHRWLINGK
+732 GASANSRWLIDDK
-744 PVGKGPALPWMPWP
+744 LVGKGATVPWMPWP
-758 GKHRIALQNA
+758 GKHRITLQSAN
-768 QGQTLDEVQIEV
+768 GQTLHEVQIEV
-780 RGAAAKPQGHA
+780 RGALVKPGHA
-791 AAKRQQRPGPP
+791 AGVKRAQR
-802 R
+802 

>member
-1 MRPKYLALHPTRLCK
+1 MRGSCL
-16 CMHDSKRLRPAI
+16 
-28 FAATMLQGLR
+28 
-38 CICPPAPALLPAL
+38 
-51 PGWRALCAAVLLG
+51 RALACALVFA
-64 AALPAFAAPSF
+64 AALPAHAIPSF
-75 EQVRQAFASSESVLL
+75 SQVKQEFASSESILL
-90 DRHGEEL
+90 DRDGVEL
-97 HRLRTNPQVRRGQW
+97 HRLRTNPNIRRGQW

-119 ALQTAMVYSEDKR
+119 ALQTAMVFSEDKR

-142 AAGAAAWGNLWNQKT
+142 AVSAAAWGNLWNEKT
-157 RGASTLTMQ
+157 RGASTLSMQ
-166 LVGLIDEDLRRG
+166 LVGLVNEDLRRG
-178 AQRRSLMQKLGQ
+178 HQRRTLLQKFGQAVSAQKL
-190 TVAAQTLDAQWKK
+190 DAKWKK

-233 AAHGLNEREAAI
+233 AAHGLNAREAAI
-245 AAVLVRAP
+245 AAALVRAP
-253 NAKPQA
+253 NAKPPA
-259 VAQRACGLL
+259 VAQRACGVL

-287 ATGVMQ
+287 ATGAMQ
-293 RKAWSPSEGM
+293 RKAWSPSEGI
-303 APHLAQRLLAGKA
+303 APHVAQRLLAGQA
-316 GGSEVRTTL
+316 SGSSVRSTL

-335 QLRQTMHELSGR
+335 QLRQTMHELTGR

-409 ASLLDDSSAA
+409 ASLLDDSAAA

-429 KNYDLNFRGWVSVR
+429 RNYDRNFRGWVSLR
-443 QALAASLNVPAVRT
+443 QAMAASLNVPAVRT

-467 SQLQRL
+467 EQLQRL
-473 GIPLPH
+473 GIRLPH

-499 LTNAY
+499 LSNAY
-504 RTLANGGL
+504 RALANGGRYSETRTL
-512 HGQTHVQPAPSAS
+512 FQPGPQPAAAAANQSPPLSAS
-525 ARKQTSPAALD
+525 KPTFRQALD

-552 RIATFGSNSV
+552 RIPTFGNNSV
-562 LHTRFWTAVKT
+562 LHTRFWSAVKT

-582 WAIGYSERYTV
+582 WAIGYSEHYTV

-604 MWNVSGTTGAAP
+604 MWDVSGTTGAAP
-616 VWAAIMRYLHRN
+616 IWASVMRYLHRS
-628 TPSHAPRPPAGLVQ
+628 TPSRPPQPPAGLVR
-642 TRVDFGQPT
+642 TRVEFGN
-651 PSAAPASA
+651 SASSPASA
-659 RPATLSTPPASHTEP
+659 PTLKTGMPSSNSAEP

-682 GTEQA
+682 GTEQT
-687 SFMRPQPA
+687 SFVRSQRQPNPA
-695 AHTGAAHILNP
+695 TAHILNP
-706 VNGTLLALDPDIPPK
+706 VHGSLLALDPDIPPK
-721 RQRLWLRASAN
+721 RQRLMLQASAGASAN
-732 TGATHRWLINGK
+732 SRWLIDGK
-744 PVGKGPALPWMPWP
+744 LVGKGTTVRWMPWP
-758 GKHRIALQNA
+758 GKHRITLQSAN
-768 QGQTLDEVQIEV
+768 GQTLHEVQIEV
-780 RGAAAKPQGHA
+780 RGAMVKPSHA
-791 AAKRQQRPGPP
+791 AGAKRAQR
-802 R
+802 

>member
-1 MRPKYLALHPTRLCK
+1 MRGICLRAFACALV
-16 CMHDSKRLRPAI
+16 
-28 FAATMLQGLR
+28 FA
-38 CICPPAPALLPAL
+38 
-51 PGWRALCAAVLLG
+51 
-64 AALPAFAAPSF
+64 AALPAHAIPSF
-75 EQVRQAFASSESVLL
+75 SQVKQEFASSESILL
-90 DRHGEEL
+90 DRDGVEL
-97 HRLRTNPQVRRGQW
+97 HRLRTNPNIRRGQW

-119 ALQTAMVYSEDKR
+119 ALQTAMVFSEDKR

-142 AAGAAAWGNLWNQKT
+142 AVSAAAWGNLWNEKT
-157 RGASTLTMQ
+157 RGASTLSMQ
-166 LVGLIDEDLRRG
+166 LVGLVNEDLRRG
-178 AQRRSLMQKLGQ
+178 QQRRTLLQKFGQ
-190 TVAAQTLDAQWKK
+190 AVSAQKLDAQWEK

-233 AAHGLNEREAAI
+233 AAHGLNAREAAI
-245 AAVLVRAP
+245 AAALVRAP
-253 NAKPQA
+253 NATPPA

-287 ATGVMQ
+287 ATGAMQ
-293 RKAWSPSEGM
+293 RKAWSPSEGI
-303 APHLAQRLLAGKA
+303 APHVAQRLLAGQQA
-316 GGSEVRTTL
+316 SGGSVRSTL

-330 RYATE
+330 RYAAE
-335 QLRQTMHELSGR
+335 QLRQTMHELTGR

-409 ASLLDDSSAA
+409 ASLLDDSAAA

-429 KNYDLNFRGWVSVR
+429 KNYDRHFRGWVSLR
-443 QALAASLNVPAVRT
+443 QAMASSLNVPAVRT

-467 SQLQRL
+467 EQLQRL
-473 GIPLPH
+473 GISLPH
-479 TGDHYGY
+479 TGDYYGY

-499 LTNAY
+499 LSNAY
-504 RTLANGGL
+504 RALANGGRYSETRIL
-512 HGQTHVQPAPSAS
+512 FQPDQQQAAASTSQPAS
-525 ARKQTSPAALD
+525 KPALQPAFRQALD

-552 RIATFGSNSV
+552 RIPTFGSNSV
-562 LHTRFWTAVKT
+562 LHTRFWSAVKT

-582 WAIGYSERYTV
+582 WALGYSERYTV

-604 MWNVSGTTGAAP
+604 MWDVSGTTGAAP
-616 VWAAIMRYLHRN
+616 IWASVMRYLHRS
-628 TPSHAPRPPAGLVQ
+628 TPSRPPQPPAGLVR
-642 TRVDFGQPT
+642 TRVEFGS
-651 PSAAPASA
+651 SASSPASA
-659 RPATLSTPPASHTEP
+659 PALKAGIASSNNAEP

-682 GTEQA
+682 GTEQT
-687 SFMRPQPA
+687 SFVRSQQQKTNPA
-695 AHTGAAHILNP
+695 TAHILNP
-706 VNGTLLALDPDIPPK
+706 VHGSLLALDPDIPPK
-721 RQRLWLRASAN
+721 RQRLMLRASA
-732 TGATHRWLINGK
+732 GASANSRWLIDDK
-744 PVGKGPALPWMPWP
+744 LVGKGATVPWMPWP
-758 GKHRIALQNA
+758 GKHRITLQSAN
-768 QGQTLDEVQIEV
+768 GQTLHEVQIEV
-780 RGAAAKPQGHA
+780 RGALVKPGHA
-791 AAKRQQRPGPP
+791 AGAKRAQR
-802 R
+802 

>member
-1 MRPKYLALHPTRLCK
+1 MRGICLRAFACALV
-16 CMHDSKRLRPAI
+16 
-28 FAATMLQGLR
+28 FA
-38 CICPPAPALLPAL
+38 
-51 PGWRALCAAVLLG
+51 
-64 AALPAFAAPSF
+64 AALPAHAIPSF
-75 EQVRQAFASSESVLL
+75 SQVKQEFASSESILL
-90 DRHGEEL
+90 DRDGVEL
-97 HRLRTNPQVRRGQW
+97 HRLRTNPNIRRGQW

-119 ALQTAMVYSEDKR
+119 ALQTAMVFSEDKR

-142 AAGAAAWGNLWNQKT
+142 AVSAAAWGNLWNEKT
-157 RGASTLTMQ
+157 RGASTLSMQ
-166 LVGLIDEDLRRG
+166 LVGLVNEDLRRG
-178 AQRRSLMQKLGQ
+178 QQRRTLLQKFGQ
-190 TVAAQTLDAQWKK
+190 AVSAQKLDAQWEK

-233 AAHGLNEREAAI
+233 AAHGLNAREAAI
-245 AAVLVRAP
+245 AAALVRAP
-253 NAKPQA
+253 NATPPA

-287 ATGVMQ
+287 ATGAMQ
-293 RKAWSPSEGM
+293 RKAWSPSEGI
-303 APHLAQRLLAGKA
+303 APHVAQRLLAGQQA
-316 GGSEVRTTL
+316 SGGSVRSTL

-330 RYATE
+330 RYAAE
-335 QLRQTMHELSGR
+335 QLRQTMHELTGR

-409 ASLLDDSSAA
+409 ASLLDDSAAA

-429 KNYDLNFRGWVSVR
+429 KNYDRHFRGWVSLR
-443 QALAASLNVPAVRT
+443 QAMASSLNVPAVRT

-467 SQLQRL
+467 EQLQRL
-473 GIPLPH
+473 GISLSH
-479 TGDHYGY
+479 TGDYYGY

-499 LTNAY
+499 LSNAY
-504 RTLANGGL
+504 RALANGGRYSETRIL
-512 HGQTHVQPAPSAS
+512 FQPDQQQAAASTSQPAS
-525 ARKQTSPAALD
+525 KPALQPAFRQALD

-552 RIATFGSNSV
+552 RIPTFGSNSV
-562 LHTRFWTAVKT
+562 LHTRFWSAVKT

-582 WAIGYSERYTV
+582 WALGYSERYTV

-604 MWNVSGTTGAAP
+604 MWDVSGTTGAAP
-616 VWAAIMRYLHRN
+616 IWASVMRYLHRS
-628 TPSHAPRPPAGLVQ
+628 TPSRPPQPPAGLVR
-642 TRVDFGQPT
+642 TRVEFGS
-651 PSAAPASA
+651 SASSPASA
-659 RPATLSTPPASHTEP
+659 PALKAGIASSNNAEP

-682 GTEQA
+682 GTEQT
-687 SFMRPQPA
+687 SFVRSQQQKTNPA
-695 AHTGAAHILNP
+695 TAHILNP
-706 VNGTLLALDPDIPPK
+706 VHGSLLALDPDIPPK
-721 RQRLWLRASAN
+721 RQRLMLRASA
-732 TGATHRWLINGK
+732 GASANSRWLIDDK
-744 PVGKGPALPWMPWP
+744 LVGKGATVPWMPWP
-758 GKHRIALQNA
+758 GKHRITLQSAN
-768 QGQTLDEVQIEV
+768 GQTLHEVQIEV
-780 RGAAAKPQGHA
+780 RGALVKPGHA
-791 AAKRQQRPGPP
+791 AGVKRAQR
-802 R
+802 

>member
-1 MRPKYLALHPTRLCK
+1 MRGICLRAFACALV
-16 CMHDSKRLRPAI
+16 
-28 FAATMLQGLR
+28 FA
-38 CICPPAPALLPAL
+38 
-51 PGWRALCAAVLLG
+51 
-64 AALPAFAAPSF
+64 AALPAHAIPSF
-75 EQVRQAFASSESVLL
+75 SQVKQEFASSESILL
-90 DRHGEEL
+90 DRDGVEL
-97 HRLRTNPQVRRGQW
+97 HRLRTNPNIRRGQW

-119 ALQTAMVYSEDKR
+119 ALQTAMVFSEDKR

-142 AAGAAAWGNLWNQKT
+142 AVSAAAWGNLWNEKT
-157 RGASTLTMQ
+157 RGASTLSMQ
-166 LVGLIDEDLRRG
+166 LVGLVNEDLRRG
-178 AQRRSLMQKLGQ
+178 QQRRTLLQKFGQ
-190 TVAAQTLDAQWKK
+190 AVSAQKLDAQWEK

-233 AAHGLNEREAAI
+233 AAHGLNAREAAI
-245 AAVLVRAP
+245 AAALVRAP
-253 NAKPQA
+253 NATPPA

-287 ATGVMQ
+287 ATGAMQ
-293 RKAWSPSEGM
+293 RKAWSPSEGI
-303 APHLAQRLLAGKA
+303 APHVAQRLLAGQQA
-316 GGSEVRTTL
+316 SGGSVRSTL

-330 RYATE
+330 RYAAE
-335 QLRQTMHELSGR
+335 QLRQTMHELTGR

-409 ASLLDDSSAA
+409 ASLLDDSAAA

-429 KNYDLNFRGWVSVR
+429 KNYDRHFRGWVSLR
-443 QALAASLNVPAVRT
+443 QAMASSLNVPAVRT

-467 SQLQRL
+467 EQLQRL
-473 GIPLPH
+473 GISLSH
-479 TGDHYGY
+479 TGDYYGY

-499 LTNAY
+499 LSNAY
-504 RTLANGGL
+504 RALANGGRYSETRIL
-512 HGQTHVQPAPSAS
+512 FQPDQQQAAASASQPAS
-525 ARKQTSPAALD
+525 KPALQPAFRQALD

-552 RIATFGSNSV
+552 RIPTFGSNSV
-562 LHTRFWTAVKT
+562 LHTRFWSAVKT

-582 WAIGYSERYTV
+582 WALGYSERYTV

-604 MWNVSGTTGAAP
+604 MWDVSGTTGAAP
-616 VWAAIMRYLHRN
+616 IWASVMRYLHRS
-628 TPSHAPRPPAGLVQ
+628 TPSRPPQPPAGLVR
-642 TRVDFGQPT
+642 TRVEFGS
-651 PSAAPASA
+651 SASSPASA
-659 RPATLSTPPASHTEP
+659 PALKAGIASSNNAEP

-682 GTEQA
+682 GTEQT
-687 SFMRPQPA
+687 SFVRSQQQKTNPA
-695 AHTGAAHILNP
+695 TAHILNP
-706 VNGTLLALDPDIPPK
+706 VHGSLLALDPDIPPK
-721 RQRLWLRASAN
+721 RQRLMLRASA
-732 TGATHRWLINGK
+732 GASANSRWLIDDK
-744 PVGKGPALPWMPWP
+744 LVGKGATVPWMPWP
-758 GKHRIALQNA
+758 GKHRITLQSAN
-768 QGQTLDEVQIEV
+768 GQTLHEVQIEV
-780 RGAAAKPQGHA
+780 RGALVKPGHA
-791 AAKRQQRPGPP
+791 AGAKRAQR
-802 R
+802 

>member
-1 MRPKYLALHPTRLCK
+1 MLLLA
-16 CMHDSKRLRPAI
+16 
-28 FAATMLQGLR
+28 
-38 CICPPAPALLPAL
+38 
-51 PGWRALCAAVLLG
+51 
-64 AALPAFAAPSF
+64 AALPAHALPSF
-75 EQVRQAFASSESVLL
+75 AQVKHAFASSESILL
-90 DRHGEEL
+90 DRNGEEL

-111 VALEDISP
+111 VPLEDISP
-119 ALQTAMVYSEDKR
+119 ALQTAMVFSEDKR
-132 FYEHS
+132 FYAHS
-137 GVDWK
+137 GVDWR
-142 AAGAAAWGNLWNQKT
+142 AVSAAAWGNLWNQKT

-166 LVGLIDEDLRRG
+166 LVGLVNEDLRRG
-178 AQRRSLMQKLGQ
+178 QQRRSLLQKFGQ
-190 TVAAQTLDAQWKK
+190 AISAQQLDAKWQK

-233 AAHGLNEREAAI
+233 AAHGLDEREAAI
-245 AAVLVRAP
+245 AAALVRSP

-293 RKAWSPSEGM
+293 RKAWSPSEGI
-303 APHLAQRLLAGKA
+303 APHMAQRLLAGKA
-316 GGSEVRTTL
+316 GGHSVRSTL
-325 SAPLQ
+325 YAPLQ

-335 QLRQTMHELSGR
+335 QLRQTMHELTGR
-347 NVRDG
+347 NVHDG
-352 AIVVLDNAT
+352 AVIVLDNAT

-368 GASAS
+368 GASATTS
-373 TSSAPQVDY
+373 TAPDVDY
-382 VLALR
+382 VTALR

-409 ASLLDDSSAA
+409 ASLLDDSAAA

-429 KNYDLNFRGWVSVR
+429 RNYDRHFRGWVSLR
-443 QALAASLNVPAVRT
+443 QAMAASLNVPAVRT

-467 SQLQRL
+467 DQLRRL
-473 GIPLPH
+473 GIKLPH

-504 RTLANGGL
+504 RALANGGRYSAARWQPSAL
-512 HGQTHVQPAPSAS
+512 PASANTPAAARAATPPAPFS
-525 ARKQTSPAALD
+525 QALD
-536 ARASFIVSH
+536 ARASFIVSN

-552 RIATFGSNSV
+552 RIPTFGSNSV

-604 MWNVSGTTGAAP
+604 MWDVSGTTGAAP

-628 TPSHAPRPPAGLVQ
+628 TPSRPPQPPAGLVQ
-642 TRVDFGQPT
+642 ARVEFGHTAATQAS
-651 PSAAPASA
+651 PSAHKSNKTAHNA
-659 RPATLSTPPASHTEP
+659 EP

-682 GTEQA
+682 GTEQS
-687 SFMRPQPA
+687 SFVRSQRSSSPA
-695 AHTGAAHILNP
+695 ATRILNP
-706 VNGTLLALDPDIPPK
+706 VNGSLLALDPDIPPK
-721 RQRLWLRASAN
+721 RQRLMLQASPESSPHN
-732 TGATHRWLINGK
+732 RWLINGK
-744 PVGKGPALPWMPWP
+744 LAGKGRTLPWMPWP
-758 GKHRIALQNA
+758 GKQRITLQSAN
-768 QGQTLDEVQIEV
+768 GQTLDEIQIEV
-780 RGAAAKPQGHA
+780 RGAFAKPAGSA
-791 AAKRQQRPGPP
+791 AGKRAP

>member
-1 MRPKYLALHPTRLCK
+1 MRGICLRAFACALV
-16 CMHDSKRLRPAI
+16 
-28 FAATMLQGLR
+28 FA
-38 CICPPAPALLPAL
+38 
-51 PGWRALCAAVLLG
+51 
-64 AALPAFAAPSF
+64 AALPAHAIPSF
-75 EQVRQAFASSESVLL
+75 SQVKQEFASSESILL
-90 DRHGEEL
+90 DRDGVEL
-97 HRLRTNPQVRRGQW
+97 HRLRTNPNIRRGQW

-119 ALQTAMVYSEDKR
+119 ALQTAMVFSEDKR

-142 AAGAAAWGNLWNQKT
+142 AVSAAAWGNLWNEKT
-157 RGASTLTMQ
+157 RGASTLSMQ
-166 LVGLIDEDLRRG
+166 LVGLVNEDLRRG
-178 AQRRSLMQKLGQ
+178 QQRRTLLQKFGQ
-190 TVAAQTLDAQWKK
+190 AVSAQKLDAQWEK

-233 AAHGLNEREAAI
+233 AAHGLNAREAAI
-245 AAVLVRAP
+245 AAALVRAP
-253 NAKPQA
+253 NATPPA

-287 ATGVMQ
+287 ATGAMQ
-293 RKAWSPSEGM
+293 RKAWSPSEGI
-303 APHLAQRLLAGKA
+303 APHVAQRLLAGQQA
-316 GGSEVRTTL
+316 SGGSVRSTL

-330 RYATE
+330 RYAAE
-335 QLRQTMHELSGR
+335 QLRQTMHELTGR

-409 ASLLDDSSAA
+409 ASLRDDSAAA

-429 KNYDLNFRGWVSVR
+429 KNYDRHFRGWVSLR
-443 QALAASLNVPAVRT
+443 QAMASSLNVPAVRT

-467 SQLQRL
+467 EQLQRL
-473 GIPLPH
+473 GISLPH
-479 TGDHYGY
+479 TGDYYGY

-499 LTNAY
+499 LSNAY
-504 RTLANGGL
+504 RALANGGRYSETRIL
-512 HGQTHVQPAPSAS
+512 FQPDQQQAAASTSQPAS
-525 ARKQTSPAALD
+525 KPALQPAFRQALD

-552 RIATFGSNSV
+552 RIPTFGSNSV
-562 LHTRFWTAVKT
+562 LHTRFWSAVKT

-582 WAIGYSERYTV
+582 WALGYSERYTV

-604 MWNVSGTTGAAP
+604 MWDVSGTTGAAP
-616 VWAAIMRYLHRN
+616 IWASVMRYLHRS
-628 TPSHAPRPPAGLVQ
+628 TPSRPPQPPAGLVR
-642 TRVDFGQPT
+642 TRVEFGS
-651 PSAAPASA
+651 SASSPASA
-659 RPATLSTPPASHTEP
+659 PALKAGIASSNNAEP

-682 GTEQA
+682 GTEQT
-687 SFMRPQPA
+687 SFVRSQQQKTNPA
-695 AHTGAAHILNP
+695 TAHILNP
-706 VNGTLLALDPDIPPK
+706 VHGSLLALDPDIPPK
-721 RQRLWLRASAN
+721 RQRLMLRASA
-732 TGATHRWLINGK
+732 GASANSRWLIDDK
-744 PVGKGPALPWMPWP
+744 LVGKGATVPWMPWP
-758 GKHRIALQNA
+758 GKHRITLQSAN
-768 QGQTLDEVQIEV
+768 GQTLHEVQIEV
-780 RGAAAKPQGHA
+780 RGALVKPGHA
-791 AAKRQQRPGPP
+791 AGAKRAQR
-802 R
+802 